1 MFDKRLFSL
10 VPGVMRH
17 IAGNVALQ
25 WLALL
30 ANVVLF
36 VSVGRLLQSVLAGGA
51 TGIDLARTLLV
62 AVVAVAVR
70 LVCQAQATKQGL
82 AASALA
88 KQRVRT
94 LVYDKLVRMG
104 PSYRETVATS
114 EATQLCVEG
123 VEQLEAYFGNYLPQL
138 FYSLIASVTLFFCL
152 APLCTPA
159 AVVLLCC
166 VPLIPI
172 SLMAVMKIA
181 KRIMGDYWHS
191 YTDLGAL
198 FLESIQGLT
207 TLKVFGADEGRHRR
221 MNEEAERFRKATMR
235 LLTMQLNSVIV
246 MDIFAFAGAA
256 AGIVV
261 MLNSYA
267 ADTVTFAGAFAFV
280 FLAADFFIPLRTL
293 GSFFHTATGGMAA
306 AERMYRI
313 IDAPEPVCGTQA
325 VTCTSVGI
333 ECRNVSYSYD
343 GTRTVLQDAD
353 FMARPGGFVGI
364 TGASGSGKSTL
375 AGILT
380 GANLSYTGSVTIGG
394 IDLRDISA
402 ESLRDTVTYVGFR
415 SFLFAGTV
423 RSNLLMARPQAN
435 DEELWDA
442 LSRCRIDD
450 FVRRNSGLD
459 TPVSAEGTNLSG
471 GQRQRL
477 AMARAL
483 LHDTPVYIF
492 DEATS
497 NIDADSEAAIIDAVA
512 ELARTKTVVMVS
524 HRLAALRGC
533 DKVYVFE
540 ASRVVQTGTHE
551 ELAVQDGPYA
561 RLWARQAELEDFSA
575 RSGEGAGKQAAE
587 QVHQAA
593 EGAGAVT
600 GEQVCQVAEGVG
612 VKVGGQVCQTAEG
625 VSAAAGEQACWTV
638 EDAGTKAGGKTRVSE
653 NAGAEIGEQGCRTAE
668 NAAEEHASKP
678 ASAPR
683 EVVSDA
689 PSQQAVTRMGAATPK
704 RGKVR
709 IMLELVKLTRPLLG
723 VLACAVV
730 LGVAGFLAAIG
741 ITVLATSALLDL
753 EGQAYWVAA
762 SVATV
767 AAVVCGIA
775 RGPLR
780 YAEQLCNHYLAFRV
794 LALVRDKVFA
804 AMRRLAPA
812 KLEGKEKGDLVS
824 LVTADIELLEVFYA
838 HTLSPAAI
846 ALAVSIIVLIFIGFQ
861 APQLVGFAA
870 LGFIC
875 VGVVVPWCSSRY
887 TATGGLE
894 LRQQV
899 GKMNSFVLDSLRG
912 LSETLQFG
920 AQKQRTHELS
930 ERMASLASAERKLKG
945 RSANAMAAS
954 GAVVLAFDVA
964 MIALAMM
971 FVMQGTLE
979 FGRAVMAAAAFM
991 ASFGPLLAV
1000 AALGST
1006 LQQTLAAGSRVLVLL
1021 EEAPQTPEVTDGVD
1035 VSKFEGMAM
1044 REVSFAYRDKKILSN
1059 VDVDIRPGRVVRIA
1073 GPSGIGKSTLL
1084 KLLMRFW
1091 DPQSGRVSIS
1101 GLDLRDVN
1109 TASLRSQQ
1117 GLMEQD
1123 TFLFASTIREN
1134 LLVAKADASNEEL
1147 MTALEK
1153 AALRELVERLPQG
1166 LDTQL
1171 AELGDSLSGGE
1182 RQRLGLA
1189 RVFLQ
1194 DAPLLLLDE
1203 PTSNLDALSEASV
1216 LKALQENR
1224 ADKTVVIVTHRASA
1238 GAIADDTYALSN
1250 GTLV

>member
-36 VSVGRLLQSVLAGGA
+36 VSVGGLLQSVLAGGA
-51 TGIDLARTLLV
+51 AGIDLVRTLLT

-138 FYSLIASVTLFFCL
+138 FYSLIASITLFFCL

-221 MNEEAERFRKATMR
+221 MNEEAEKFRKATMR

-267 ADTVTFAGAFAFV
+267 AGTVTFAGAFAFV

-313 IDAPEPVCGTQA
+313 IDAPEPACGTQA
-325 VTCTSVGI
+325 VTCASVGI

-353 FMARPGGFVGI
+353 FTARPGGFVGI

-380 GANLSYTGSVTIGG
+380 GANRSYTGSVEIGG

-415 SFLFAGTV
+415 GFLFAGTV
-423 RSNLLMARPQAN
+423 RSNLLMARPGAS
-435 DEELWDA
+435 DDELWEA
-442 LSRCRIDD
+442 LNRCRIDD
-450 FVRRNSGLD
+450 FARRSGGLD
-459 TPVSAEGTNLSG
+459 APVSAEGTNLSG

-540 ASRVVQTGTHE
+540 AGRVVQTGTHE
-551 ELAVQDGPYA
+551 ELAGQDGPYA

-575 RSGEGAGKQAAE
+575 RSGEGAGMRVSEQACRM
-587 QVHQAA
+587 A
-593 EGAGAVT
+593 EGAGAAA
-600 GEQVCQVAEGVG
+600 GEQVCRATEDAGV
-612 VKVGGQVCQTAEG
+612 
-625 VSAAAGEQACWTV
+625 AAGEMA
-638 EDAGTKAGGKTRVSE
+638 RSVSE
-653 NAGAEIGEQGCRTAE
+653 NVGAEVGKQGCHAAG
-668 NAAEEHASKP
+668 NAVSTTVDASFE
-678 ASAPR
+678 AA
-683 EVVSDA
+683 DDT
-689 PSQQAVTRMGAATPK
+689 PSQQAAASAGATAPK

-753 EGQAYWVAA
+753 EGQAHWIAA
-762 SVATV
+762 GV
-767 AAVVCGIA
+767 AAVAAVACGVA

-846 ALAVSIIVLIFIGFQ
+846 ALTVSIIVLVFIGLQ

-920 AQKQRTHELS
+920 AQKQRTRELD
-930 ERMASLASAERKLKG
+930 ERMASLASTERKLKG
-945 RSANAMAAS
+945 RSANALAVS
-954 GAVVLAFDVA
+954 GAVVLALDVA

-979 FGRAVMAAAAFM
+979 FGRAVMAAGTFM

-1006 LQQTLAAGSRVLVLL
+1006 LQQTLAAGSRVLDLL
-1021 EEAPQTPEVTDGVD
+1021 EEAPQTPEVTNGVD
-1035 VSKFEGMAM
+1035 VNAFEGMAM
-1044 REVSFAYRDKKILSN
+1044 REVSFAYRDKKVLSN
-1059 VDVDIRPGRVVRIA
+1059 IDVDIRPGRVVRIA
-1073 GPSGIGKSTLL
+1073 GPSGMGKSTLL

-1091 DPQSGRVSIS
+1091 DPQSGRVTIS

-1123 TFLFASTIREN
+1123 TFLFAATIREN
-1134 LLVAKADASNEEL
+1134 LLVAKADASDEEL
-1147 MTALEK
+1147 MAALEK

-1203 PTSNLDALSEASV
+1203 PTSNLDVLSEASV

-1238 GAIADDTYALSN
+1238 GAIADDTYTLSN
-1250 GTLV
+1250 GTLLR

>member
-36 VSVGRLLQSVLAGGA
+36 VSVGRLLQSVLTGGA
-51 TGIDLARTLLV
+51 TGIDLARALLV

-123 VEQLEAYFGNYLPQL
+123 IEQLEAYFGSYLPQL

-207 TLKVFGADEGRHRR
+207 TLKVFRADEERHRR
-221 MNEEAERFRKATMR
+221 MNEEAEKFRKATMR

-267 ADTVTFAGAFAFV
+267 VGTVTFAGAFAFV
-280 FLAADFFIPLRTL
+280 FLAADFFIPLLTL

-313 IDAPEPVCGTQA
+313 IDAPEPACGTQA

-343 GTRTVLQDAD
+343 GTRTVLQNAD
-353 FMARPGGFVGI
+353 FTARPGGFVGI

-415 SFLFAGTV
+415 GFLFAGTV
-423 RSNLLMARPQAN
+423 RSNLLMARAGAS
-435 DEELWDA
+435 DDELWEA

-450 FVRRNSGLD
+450 FVRRSGGPD
-459 TPVSAEGTNLSG
+459 APVSAEGTNLSG

-497 NIDADSEAAIIDAVA
+497 NIDADSEASIIDAVA

-540 ASRVVQTGTHE
+540 AGRVVQTGTHE
-551 ELAVQDGPYA
+551 ELAKQDGPYA
-561 RLWARQAELEDFSA
+561 SLWARQAELEDFSA
-575 RSGEGAGKQAAE
+575 RSGESADKQA
-587 QVHQAA
+587 V
-593 EGAGAVT
+593 
-600 GEQVCQVAEGVG
+600 
-612 VKVGGQVCQTAEG
+612 
-625 VSAAAGEQACWTV
+625 EQAC
-638 EDAGTKAGGKTRVSE
+638 
-653 NAGAEIGEQGCRTAE
+653 Q
-668 NAAEEHASKP
+668 AAD
-678 ASAPR
+678 
-683 EVVSDA
+683 DA

-704 RGKVR
+704 LGKVR
-709 IMLELVKLTRPLLG
+709 VMLELVKLTRPLLG

-753 EGQAYWVAA
+753 EGQACWVAA

-767 AAVVCGIA
+767 AAVACGIA

-812 KLEGKEKGDLVS
+812 KLEGKAKGDLVS

-846 ALAVSIIVLIFIGFQ
+846 ALTVSIIALI
-861 APQLVGFAA
+861 
-870 LGFIC
+870 
-875 VGVVVPWCSSRY
+875 
-887 TATGGLE
+887 
-894 LRQQV
+894 
-899 GKMNSFVLDSLRG
+899 
-912 LSETLQFG
+912 
-920 AQKQRTHELS
+920 
-930 ERMASLASAERKLKG
+930 
-945 RSANAMAAS
+945 
-954 GAVVLAFDVA
+954 
-964 MIALAMM
+964 
-971 FVMQGTLE
+971 
-979 FGRAVMAAAAFM
+979 
-991 ASFGPLLAV
+991 
-1000 AALGST
+1000 
-1006 LQQTLAAGSRVLVLL
+1006 
-1021 EEAPQTPEVTDGVD
+1021 
-1035 VSKFEGMAM
+1035 
-1044 REVSFAYRDKKILSN
+1044 
-1059 VDVDIRPGRVVRIA
+1059 
-1073 GPSGIGKSTLL
+1073 
-1084 KLLMRFW
+1084 
-1091 DPQSGRVSIS
+1091 
-1101 GLDLRDVN
+1101 
-1109 TASLRSQQ
+1109 
-1117 GLMEQD
+1117 
-1123 TFLFASTIREN
+1123 FLFATTIREN
-1134 LLVAKADASNEEL
+1134 LLVAKADASDEEL
-1147 MTALEK
+1147 IAALEK

>member
-10 VPGVMRH
+10 VPGVVRH

-221 MNEEAERFRKATMR
+221 MNEEAEKFRKATMR

-256 AGIVV
+256 VGIVV
-261 MLNSYA
+261 MLNSYTA
-267 ADTVTFAGAFAFV
+267 GTVTFAGAFAFV

-313 IDAPEPVCGTQA
+313 IDAPEPACGTQA
-325 VTCTSVGI
+325 VTYTSVGI

-343 GTRTVLQDAD
+343 GIRTVLQNAD
-353 FMARPGGFVGI
+353 FTARPGGFVGI

-423 RSNLLMARPQAN
+423 RSNLLMARAGAS
-435 DEELWDA
+435 DDELWEA

-450 FVRRNSGLD
+450 FVRRSGGLD
-459 TPVSAEGTNLSG
+459 APVSAEGTNLSG

-540 ASRVVQTGTHE
+540 AGRVVQTGTHE
-551 ELAVQDGPYA
+551 ELAGQDGPYA

-575 RSGEGAGKQAAE
+575 RSGEGAGKQ
-587 QVHQAA
+587 V
-593 EGAGAVT
+593 
-600 GEQVCQVAEGVG
+600 GEQVRQ
-612 VKVGGQVCQTAEG
+612 
-625 VSAAAGEQACWTV
+625 
-638 EDAGTKAGGKTRVSE
+638 
-653 NAGAEIGEQGCRTAE
+653 
-668 NAAEEHASKP
+668 P
-678 ASAPR
+678 AK
-683 EVVSDA
+683 DA

-723 VLACAVV
+723 VLVCAVV

-753 EGQAYWVAA
+753 EGQACWVAA

-846 ALAVSIIVLIFIGFQ
+846 ALTVSIIALIFIGLQ

-920 AQKQRTHELS
+920 AQKQRARELS
-930 ERMASLASAERKLKG
+930 ERMASLASAERTLKG
-945 RSANAMAAS
+945 RSANAMAVS
-954 GAVVLAFDVA
+954 GAVVLALDVA
-964 MIALAMM
+964 MIALAML

-979 FGRAVMAAAAFM
+979 FGHAVMAAGTFM

-1006 LQQTLAAGSRVLVLL
+1006 LQQTLAAGSRVLDLL
-1021 EEAPQTPEVTDGVD
+1021 EEAPQTPEVTDSVD
-1035 VSKFEGMAM
+1035 VGGFEGMAM
-1044 REVSFAYRDKKILSN
+1044 REVSFAYRDKEILSN

-1091 DPQSGRVSIS
+1091 DPQSGRVTIS
-1101 GLDLRDVN
+1101 GLNLRDVN

-1123 TFLFASTIREN
+1123 TFLFATTIREN

-1216 LKALQENR
+1216 LKALQDNR

-1238 GAIADDTYALSN
+1238 GAIADDTYTLSN
-1250 GTLV
+1250 GTLLG

>member
-36 VSVGRLLQSVLAGGA
+36 VSVGRLLQSVLTGGA

-123 VEQLEAYFGNYLPQL
+123 IEQLEAYFGSYLPQL

-207 TLKVFGADEGRHRR
+207 TLKVFRADEERHCR
-221 MNEEAERFRKATMR
+221 MNEEAEKFRKATMR

-267 ADTVTFAGAFAFV
+267 VGTVTFAGAFAFV

-313 IDAPEPVCGTQA
+313 IDAPEPACGTQA

-343 GTRTVLQDAD
+343 GTRTVLQNAD
-353 FMARPGGFVGI
+353 FTARPGGFVGI

-415 SFLFAGTV
+415 GFLFAGTV
-423 RSNLLMARPQAN
+423 RSNLLMARAGAS
-435 DEELWDA
+435 DDELWEA

-450 FVRRNSGLD
+450 FMRRSGGLD
-459 TPVSAEGTNLSG
+459 APVSAEGTNLSG

-540 ASRVVQTGTHE
+540 AGRVVQTGTHE
-551 ELAVQDGPYA
+551 ELAKQDGPYA
-561 RLWARQAELEDFSA
+561 SLWARQAELEDFSA
-575 RSGEGAGKQAAE
+575 RSGEGAGKQAGE
-587 QVHQAA
+587 QVRQPAK
-593 EGAGAVT
+593 GAGAVT
-600 GEQVCQVAEGVG
+600 G
-612 VKVGGQVCQTAEG
+612 GQVCRATENAG
-625 VSAAAGEQACWTV
+625 AAAGE
-638 EDAGTKAGGKTRVSE
+638 KTHS
-653 NAGAEIGEQGCRTAE
+653 
-668 NAAEEHASKP
+668 AAEEHASKP

-689 PSQQAVTRMGAATPK
+689 HSQQAITRMGAATPK

-709 IMLELVKLTRPLLG
+709 VMLELVKLTRPLLG

-753 EGQAYWVAA
+753 EGQACWVAA

-767 AAVVCGIA
+767 AAVACGIA

-812 KLEGKEKGDLVS
+812 KLESKEKGDLVS

-838 HTLSPAAI
+838 HTLSPATI
-846 ALAVSIIVLIFIGFQ
+846 ALTVSIIVLIF
-861 APQLVGFAA
+861 
-870 LGFIC
+870 
-875 VGVVVPWCSSRY
+875 
-887 TATGGLE
+887 
-894 LRQQV
+894 
-899 GKMNSFVLDSLRG
+899 
-912 LSETLQFG
+912 
-920 AQKQRTHELS
+920 
-930 ERMASLASAERKLKG
+930 
-945 RSANAMAAS
+945 
-954 GAVVLAFDVA
+954 
-964 MIALAMM
+964 
-971 FVMQGTLE
+971 
-979 FGRAVMAAAAFM
+979 
-991 ASFGPLLAV
+991 
-1000 AALGST
+1000 
-1006 LQQTLAAGSRVLVLL
+1006 
-1021 EEAPQTPEVTDGVD
+1021 
-1035 VSKFEGMAM
+1035 
-1044 REVSFAYRDKKILSN
+1044 
-1059 VDVDIRPGRVVRIA
+1059 
-1073 GPSGIGKSTLL
+1073 
-1084 KLLMRFW
+1084 
-1091 DPQSGRVSIS
+1091 
-1101 GLDLRDVN
+1101 
-1109 TASLRSQQ
+1109 
-1117 GLMEQD
+1117 
-1123 TFLFASTIREN
+1123 LFATTIREN
-1134 LLVAKADASNEEL
+1134 LLVAKADASDEEL
-1147 MTALEK
+1147 IAALEK
-1153 AALRELVERLPQG
+1153 AALRELVERLPQS

-1203 PTSNLDALSEASV
+1203 PTSNLDALSEASI

-1250 GTLV
+1250 GTLLG

>member
-36 VSVGRLLQSVLAGGA
+36 VSVGRLLQSVLTGGA

-123 VEQLEAYFGNYLPQL
+123 IEQLEAYFGSYLPQL

-207 TLKVFGADEGRHRR
+207 TLKVFRADEERHRR
-221 MNEEAERFRKATMR
+221 MNEEAEKFRKATMR

-267 ADTVTFAGAFAFV
+267 VGTVTFAGAFAFV
-280 FLAADFFIPLRTL
+280 FLAADFFIPLLTL

-313 IDAPEPVCGTQA
+313 IDAPEPACGTQA

-343 GTRTVLQDAD
+343 GTRTVLQNAD
-353 FMARPGGFVGI
+353 FTARPGGFVGI

-415 SFLFAGTV
+415 GFLFAGTV
-423 RSNLLMARPQAN
+423 RSNLLMARAGAS
-435 DEELWDA
+435 DDELWEA

-450 FVRRNSGLD
+450 FVRRSGGPD
-459 TPVSAEGTNLSG
+459 APVSAEGTNLSG

-540 ASRVVQTGTHE
+540 AGRVVQTGTHE
-551 ELAVQDGPYA
+551 ELAKQDGPYA
-561 RLWARQAELEDFSA
+561 SLWARQAELEDFSA
-575 RSGEGAGKQAAE
+575 RSGESADKQA
-587 QVHQAA
+587 V
-593 EGAGAVT
+593 
-600 GEQVCQVAEGVG
+600 
-612 VKVGGQVCQTAEG
+612 
-625 VSAAAGEQACWTV
+625 EQAC
-638 EDAGTKAGGKTRVSE
+638 
-653 NAGAEIGEQGCRTAE
+653 Q
-668 NAAEEHASKP
+668 AAD
-678 ASAPR
+678 
-683 EVVSDA
+683 DA

-709 IMLELVKLTRPLLG
+709 VMLELVKLTRPLLG

-753 EGQAYWVAA
+753 EGQACWVAA

-767 AAVVCGIA
+767 AAVACGIA

-846 ALAVSIIVLIFIGFQ
+846 ALTVSIIVLIF
-861 APQLVGFAA
+861 
-870 LGFIC
+870 
-875 VGVVVPWCSSRY
+875 
-887 TATGGLE
+887 
-894 LRQQV
+894 
-899 GKMNSFVLDSLRG
+899 
-912 LSETLQFG
+912 
-920 AQKQRTHELS
+920 
-930 ERMASLASAERKLKG
+930 
-945 RSANAMAAS
+945 
-954 GAVVLAFDVA
+954 
-964 MIALAMM
+964 
-971 FVMQGTLE
+971 
-979 FGRAVMAAAAFM
+979 
-991 ASFGPLLAV
+991 
-1000 AALGST
+1000 
-1006 LQQTLAAGSRVLVLL
+1006 
-1021 EEAPQTPEVTDGVD
+1021 
-1035 VSKFEGMAM
+1035 
-1044 REVSFAYRDKKILSN
+1044 
-1059 VDVDIRPGRVVRIA
+1059 
-1073 GPSGIGKSTLL
+1073 
-1084 KLLMRFW
+1084 
-1091 DPQSGRVSIS
+1091 
-1101 GLDLRDVN
+1101 
-1109 TASLRSQQ
+1109 
-1117 GLMEQD
+1117 
-1123 TFLFASTIREN
+1123 LFATTIREN
-1134 LLVAKADASNEEL
+1134 LLVAKADASDEEL
-1147 MTALEK
+1147 IAALEK

-1238 GAIADDTYALSN
+1238 GAIVDDTYALSP
-1250 GTLV
+1250 TAHF

>member
-70 LVCQAQATKQGL
+70 LACQAQATKQGL

-123 VEQLEAYFGNYLPQL
+123 IEQLEAYFGSYLPQL

-207 TLKVFGADEGRHRR
+207 TLKVFRADEERHRR
-221 MNEEAERFRKATMR
+221 MNEEAEKFRKATMR

-267 ADTVTFAGAFAFV
+267 VGTVTFAGAFAFV
-280 FLAADFFIPLRTL
+280 FLAADFFIPLLTL

-313 IDAPEPVCGTQA
+313 IDAPEPACGTQA

-343 GTRTVLQDAD
+343 GTRTVLQNAD
-353 FMARPGGFVGI
+353 FTARPGGFVGI

-415 SFLFAGTV
+415 GFLFAGTV
-423 RSNLLMARPQAN
+423 RSNLLMARAGAS
-435 DEELWDA
+435 DDELWEA

-450 FVRRNSGLD
+450 FVRRSGGLD
-459 TPVSAEGTNLSG
+459 APVSAEGTNLSG

-477 AMARAL
+477 AMARSL

-497 NIDADSEAAIIDAVA
+497 NIDADSEASIIDAVA

-540 ASRVVQTGTHE
+540 AGRVVQTGTHE
-551 ELAVQDGPYA
+551 ELAKQDGPYA
-561 RLWARQAELEDFSA
+561 SLWARQAELEDFSA
-575 RSGEGAGKQAAE
+575 RSGESADKQA
-587 QVHQAA
+587 V
-593 EGAGAVT
+593 
-600 GEQVCQVAEGVG
+600 
-612 VKVGGQVCQTAEG
+612 
-625 VSAAAGEQACWTV
+625 EQAC
-638 EDAGTKAGGKTRVSE
+638 
-653 NAGAEIGEQGCRTAE
+653 Q
-668 NAAEEHASKP
+668 AAD
-678 ASAPR
+678 
-683 EVVSDA
+683 DA

-709 IMLELVKLTRPLLG
+709 VMLELVDLTRPLLG

-753 EGQAYWVAA
+753 EGQACWVAA

-767 AAVVCGIA
+767 AAVACGIA

-846 ALAVSIIVLIFIGFQ
+846 ALTVSIIVLIF
-861 APQLVGFAA
+861 
-870 LGFIC
+870 
-875 VGVVVPWCSSRY
+875 
-887 TATGGLE
+887 
-894 LRQQV
+894 
-899 GKMNSFVLDSLRG
+899 
-912 LSETLQFG
+912 
-920 AQKQRTHELS
+920 
-930 ERMASLASAERKLKG
+930 
-945 RSANAMAAS
+945 
-954 GAVVLAFDVA
+954 
-964 MIALAMM
+964 
-971 FVMQGTLE
+971 
-979 FGRAVMAAAAFM
+979 
-991 ASFGPLLAV
+991 
-1000 AALGST
+1000 
-1006 LQQTLAAGSRVLVLL
+1006 
-1021 EEAPQTPEVTDGVD
+1021 
-1035 VSKFEGMAM
+1035 
-1044 REVSFAYRDKKILSN
+1044 
-1059 VDVDIRPGRVVRIA
+1059 
-1073 GPSGIGKSTLL
+1073 
-1084 KLLMRFW
+1084 
-1091 DPQSGRVSIS
+1091 
-1101 GLDLRDVN
+1101 
-1109 TASLRSQQ
+1109 
-1117 GLMEQD
+1117 
-1123 TFLFASTIREN
+1123 LFATTIREN
-1134 LLVAKADASNEEL
+1134 LLVAKADASDEEL
-1147 MTALEK
+1147 IAALEK

>member
-36 VSVGRLLQSVLAGGA
+36 VSVGRLLQSVLTGGA

-123 VEQLEAYFGNYLPQL
+123 IEQLEAYFGSYLPQL

-207 TLKVFGADEGRHRR
+207 TLKVFRADEERHRR
-221 MNEEAERFRKATMR
+221 MNEEAEKFRKATMR

-267 ADTVTFAGAFAFV
+267 VGTVTFAGAFAFV

-313 IDAPEPVCGTQA
+313 IDAPEPACGTQA

-343 GTRTVLQDAD
+343 GTRTVLQNAD
-353 FMARPGGFVGI
+353 FTARPGGFVGI

-415 SFLFAGTV
+415 GFLFAGTV
-423 RSNLLMARPQAN
+423 RSNLLMARAGAN
-435 DEELWDA
+435 DDELWEA

-450 FVRRNSGLD
+450 FVRRSGGPD
-459 TPVSAEGTNLSG
+459 APVSAEGTNLSG

-477 AMARAL
+477 AMARSL

-497 NIDADSEAAIIDAVA
+497 NIEADSEAAIIDAVA

-540 ASRVVQTGTHE
+540 AGRVVQTGTHE
-551 ELAVQDGPYA
+551 ELAKQDGPYA
-561 RLWARQAELEDFSA
+561 SLWARQAELEDFSA
-575 RSGEGAGKQAAE
+575 RSGESADKQA
-587 QVHQAA
+587 V
-593 EGAGAVT
+593 
-600 GEQVCQVAEGVG
+600 
-612 VKVGGQVCQTAEG
+612 
-625 VSAAAGEQACWTV
+625 EQAC
-638 EDAGTKAGGKTRVSE
+638 
-653 NAGAEIGEQGCRTAE
+653 Q
-668 NAAEEHASKP
+668 AAD
-678 ASAPR
+678 
-683 EVVSDA
+683 DA

-704 RGKVR
+704 LGKVR
-709 IMLELVKLTRPLLG
+709 VMLELVKLTRPLLG

-753 EGQAYWVAA
+753 EGQACWVAA

-767 AAVVCGIA
+767 AAVACGIA

-846 ALAVSIIVLIFIGFQ
+846 ALTVSIIVLIF
-861 APQLVGFAA
+861 
-870 LGFIC
+870 
-875 VGVVVPWCSSRY
+875 
-887 TATGGLE
+887 
-894 LRQQV
+894 
-899 GKMNSFVLDSLRG
+899 
-912 LSETLQFG
+912 
-920 AQKQRTHELS
+920 
-930 ERMASLASAERKLKG
+930 
-945 RSANAMAAS
+945 
-954 GAVVLAFDVA
+954 
-964 MIALAMM
+964 
-971 FVMQGTLE
+971 
-979 FGRAVMAAAAFM
+979 
-991 ASFGPLLAV
+991 
-1000 AALGST
+1000 
-1006 LQQTLAAGSRVLVLL
+1006 
-1021 EEAPQTPEVTDGVD
+1021 
-1035 VSKFEGMAM
+1035 
-1044 REVSFAYRDKKILSN
+1044 
-1059 VDVDIRPGRVVRIA
+1059 
-1073 GPSGIGKSTLL
+1073 
-1084 KLLMRFW
+1084 
-1091 DPQSGRVSIS
+1091 
-1101 GLDLRDVN
+1101 
-1109 TASLRSQQ
+1109 
-1117 GLMEQD
+1117 
-1123 TFLFASTIREN
+1123 LFATTIREN
-1134 LLVAKADASNEEL
+1134 LLVAKADASDEEL
-1147 MTALEK
+1147 IAALEK
-1153 AALRELVERLPQG
+1153 AALRELVERLPQS

>member
-36 VSVGRLLQSVLAGGA
+36 VSVGGLLQSVLAGDTA
-51 TGIDLARTLLV
+51 GIDLVRTLLT

-221 MNEEAERFRKATMR
+221 MNEEAEKFRKATMR

-267 ADTVTFAGAFAFV
+267 AGTVTFAGAFAFV

-313 IDAPEPVCGTQA
+313 IDVPEPACGTQA
-325 VTCTSVGI
+325 VTCASVGI

-353 FMARPGGFVGI
+353 FTARPGGFVGI

-380 GANLSYTGSVTIGG
+380 GANRSYTGSVEVGG
-394 IDLRDISA
+394 IDLRDIST

-423 RSNLLMARPQAN
+423 RSNLLMARPGAS
-435 DEELWDA
+435 DDELWEA

-450 FVRRNSGLD
+450 FVRRSGGLD
-459 TPVSAEGTNLSG
+459 APVSAEGTNLSG

-540 ASRVVQTGTHE
+540 AGRVVQTGTHE
-551 ELAVQDGPYA
+551 ELASQDGPYA
-561 RLWARQAELEDFSA
+561 RLWTRQAELEDFSA
-575 RSGEGAGKQAAE
+575 RSGEGANAQVSGQVCQAGE
-587 QVHQAA
+587 D
-593 EGAGAVT
+593 AGMKV
-600 GEQVCQVAEGVG
+600 GEQVCRMAEGTG
-612 VKVGGQVCQTAEG
+612 
-625 VSAAAGEQACWTV
+625 AAAGEMACS
-638 EDAGTKAGGKTRVSE
+638 VSE
-653 NAGAEIGEQGCRTAE
+653 NAGAEVGKQGCRAAG
-668 NAAEEHASKP
+668 NAASTTAHASFE
-678 ASAPR
+678 AAG
-683 EVVSDA
+683 DA
-689 PSQQAVTRMGAATPK
+689 PFQQAAASTGAATPK

-741 ITVLATSALLDL
+741 ITVLATSALLNL
-753 EGQAYWVAA
+753 EGQAHWIAAGVAA
-762 SVATV
+762 V
-767 AAVVCGIA
+767 AAVVCGVA

-846 ALAVSIIVLIFIGFQ
+846 ALTVSIIVLVFIGLQ

-870 LGFIC
+870 VGFIC

-920 AQKQRTHELS
+920 AQKQRARELD
-930 ERMASLASAERKLKG
+930 ERMASLACTERKLKG
-945 RSANAMAAS
+945 RSANALAVS
-954 GAVVLAFDVA
+954 GAVVLTLDVA
-964 MIALAMM
+964 MVALAMM

-979 FGRAVMAAAAFM
+979 FGRAVMAAGTFM

-1006 LQQTLAAGSRVLVLL
+1006 LQQTLAAGSRVLDLL
-1021 EEAPQTPEVTDGVD
+1021 EEAPQTPEVADGVD
-1035 VSKFEGMAM
+1035 VSTFEGMAM
-1044 REVSFAYRDKKILSN
+1044 REVSFAYRDKKILSDI
-1059 VDVDIRPGRVVRIA
+1059 DVDIRPGRVVRIA
-1073 GPSGIGKSTLL
+1073 GPSGMGKSTLL

-1091 DPQSGRVSIS
+1091 DPQSGRVTIS

-1134 LLVAKADASNEEL
+1134 LLVAKADASDGEL
-1147 MTALEK
+1147 MAALEK

-1238 GAIADDTYALSN
+1238 GAIADDTYTLHH

>member
-36 VSVGRLLQSVLAGGA
+36 VSVGRLLQSVLTGGA
-51 TGIDLARTLLV
+51 TGIDLARALLV

-123 VEQLEAYFGNYLPQL
+123 IEQLEAYFGGYLPQL
-138 FYSLIASVTLFFCL
+138 FYSFIASVTLFFCL

-207 TLKVFGADEGRHRR
+207 TLKVFRADEERHRR
-221 MNEEAERFRKATMR
+221 MNEEAEKFRKATMR

-267 ADTVTFAGAFAFV
+267 VGTVTFAGAFAFV
-280 FLAADFFIPLRTL
+280 FLAADFCIPLRTL

-313 IDAPEPVCGTQA
+313 IDAPEPACGTQA

-343 GTRTVLQDAD
+343 GTRTVLQNAD
-353 FMARPGGFVGI
+353 FTARPGGFVGI

-415 SFLFAGTV
+415 GFLFAGTV
-423 RSNLLMARPQAN
+423 RSNLLMARAGAN
-435 DEELWDA
+435 DDELWEA

-450 FVRRNSGLD
+450 FVRRSGGLD
-459 TPVSAEGTNLSG
+459 APVSAEGTNLSG

-540 ASRVVQTGTHE
+540 AGRVVQTGTHE
-551 ELAVQDGPYA
+551 ELAKQDGPYA
-561 RLWARQAELEDFSA
+561 SLWARQAELEDFSA
-575 RSGEGAGKQAAE
+575 RSGEGAGKQA
-587 QVHQAA
+587 V
-593 EGAGAVT
+593 
-600 GEQVCQVAEGVG
+600 
-612 VKVGGQVCQTAEG
+612 
-625 VSAAAGEQACWTV
+625 EQAC
-638 EDAGTKAGGKTRVSE
+638 
-653 NAGAEIGEQGCRTAE
+653 Q
-668 NAAEEHASKP
+668 AAD
-678 ASAPR
+678 
-683 EVVSDA
+683 DA

-709 IMLELVKLTRPLLG
+709 VMLELVDLTRPLLG

-730 LGVAGFLAAIG
+730 LGVAGFLAAID

-753 EGQAYWVAA
+753 EGQACWVAA

-767 AAVVCGIA
+767 AAVACGIA

-846 ALAVSIIVLIFIGFQ
+846 ALTVSIIVLIF
-861 APQLVGFAA
+861 
-870 LGFIC
+870 
-875 VGVVVPWCSSRY
+875 
-887 TATGGLE
+887 
-894 LRQQV
+894 
-899 GKMNSFVLDSLRG
+899 
-912 LSETLQFG
+912 
-920 AQKQRTHELS
+920 
-930 ERMASLASAERKLKG
+930 
-945 RSANAMAAS
+945 
-954 GAVVLAFDVA
+954 
-964 MIALAMM
+964 
-971 FVMQGTLE
+971 
-979 FGRAVMAAAAFM
+979 
-991 ASFGPLLAV
+991 
-1000 AALGST
+1000 
-1006 LQQTLAAGSRVLVLL
+1006 
-1021 EEAPQTPEVTDGVD
+1021 
-1035 VSKFEGMAM
+1035 
-1044 REVSFAYRDKKILSN
+1044 
-1059 VDVDIRPGRVVRIA
+1059 
-1073 GPSGIGKSTLL
+1073 
-1084 KLLMRFW
+1084 
-1091 DPQSGRVSIS
+1091 
-1101 GLDLRDVN
+1101 
-1109 TASLRSQQ
+1109 
-1117 GLMEQD
+1117 
-1123 TFLFASTIREN
+1123 LFATTIREN
-1134 LLVAKADASNEEL
+1134 LLVAKADASDEEL
-1147 MTALEK
+1147 IAALEK

>member
-36 VSVGRLLQSVLAGGA
+36 VSVGRLLQSVLTGGA
-51 TGIDLARTLLV
+51 TGIDLARALLV

-123 VEQLEAYFGNYLPQL
+123 IEQLEAYFGSYLPQL

-207 TLKVFGADEGRHRR
+207 TLKVFRADEERHRR
-221 MNEEAERFRKATMR
+221 MNEEAEKFRKATMR

-267 ADTVTFAGAFAFV
+267 VGTVTFAGAFAFV
-280 FLAADFFIPLRTL
+280 FLAADFFIPLLTL

-313 IDAPEPVCGTQA
+313 IDAPEPACGTQA

-343 GTRTVLQDAD
+343 GTRTVLQNAD
-353 FMARPGGFVGI
+353 FTARPGGFVGI

-423 RSNLLMARPQAN
+423 RSNLLMARAGAS
-435 DEELWDA
+435 DDELWEA

-450 FVRRNSGLD
+450 FVRRSGGLD
-459 TPVSAEGTNLSG
+459 APVSAEGTNLSG
-471 GQRQRL
+471 GQRQHL

-533 DKVYVFE
+533 DKMYVFE
-540 ASRVVQTGTHE
+540 AGRVVQTGTHE
-551 ELAVQDGPYA
+551 ELAKQDGPYA
-561 RLWARQAELEDFSA
+561 SLWARQAELEDFSA
-575 RSGEGAGKQAAE
+575 RSGEGAGKQA
-587 QVHQAA
+587 V
-593 EGAGAVT
+593 
-600 GEQVCQVAEGVG
+600 
-612 VKVGGQVCQTAEG
+612 
-625 VSAAAGEQACWTV
+625 EQAC
-638 EDAGTKAGGKTRVSE
+638 
-653 NAGAEIGEQGCRTAE
+653 Q
-668 NAAEEHASKP
+668 AAD
-678 ASAPR
+678 
-683 EVVSDA
+683 DA

-704 RGKVR
+704 LGKVR
-709 IMLELVKLTRPLLG
+709 VMLELVKLTRPLLG

-753 EGQAYWVAA
+753 EGQACWVAA

-767 AAVVCGIA
+767 AAVACGIA

-846 ALAVSIIVLIFIGFQ
+846 ALTVSIIVLIF
-861 APQLVGFAA
+861 
-870 LGFIC
+870 
-875 VGVVVPWCSSRY
+875 
-887 TATGGLE
+887 
-894 LRQQV
+894 
-899 GKMNSFVLDSLRG
+899 
-912 LSETLQFG
+912 
-920 AQKQRTHELS
+920 
-930 ERMASLASAERKLKG
+930 
-945 RSANAMAAS
+945 
-954 GAVVLAFDVA
+954 
-964 MIALAMM
+964 
-971 FVMQGTLE
+971 
-979 FGRAVMAAAAFM
+979 
-991 ASFGPLLAV
+991 
-1000 AALGST
+1000 
-1006 LQQTLAAGSRVLVLL
+1006 
-1021 EEAPQTPEVTDGVD
+1021 
-1035 VSKFEGMAM
+1035 
-1044 REVSFAYRDKKILSN
+1044 
-1059 VDVDIRPGRVVRIA
+1059 
-1073 GPSGIGKSTLL
+1073 
-1084 KLLMRFW
+1084 
-1091 DPQSGRVSIS
+1091 
-1101 GLDLRDVN
+1101 
-1109 TASLRSQQ
+1109 
-1117 GLMEQD
+1117 
-1123 TFLFASTIREN
+1123 LFATTIREN
-1134 LLVAKADASNEEL
+1134 LLVAKADASDEEL
-1147 MTALEK
+1147 IAALEK

-1203 PTSNLDALSEASV
+1203 PTSNLDALSEASI

>member
-36 VSVGRLLQSVLAGGA
+36 VSVGRLLQSVLTGGA

-123 VEQLEAYFGNYLPQL
+123 IEQLEAYFGSYLPQL

-207 TLKVFGADEGRHRR
+207 TLKVFRADEERHRR
-221 MNEEAERFRKATMR
+221 MNEEAEKFRKATMR

-267 ADTVTFAGAFAFV
+267 VGTVTFAGAFAFV

-313 IDAPEPVCGTQA
+313 IDAPEPACGTQA

-343 GTRTVLQDAD
+343 GTRTVLQNAD
-353 FMARPGGFVGI
+353 FTARPGGFVCI
-364 TGASGSGKSTL
+364 TGAIGSGKSTL

-415 SFLFAGTV
+415 GFLFAGTV
-423 RSNLLMARPQAN
+423 RSNLLMARAGAS
-435 DEELWDA
+435 DDELWEA

-450 FVRRNSGLD
+450 FVRRSGGPD
-459 TPVSAEGTNLSG
+459 APVSAEGTNLSG

-533 DKVYVFE
+533 DKVYVF
-540 ASRVVQTGTHE
+540 
-551 ELAVQDGPYA
+551 
-561 RLWARQAELEDFSA
+561 
-575 RSGEGAGKQAAE
+575 
-587 QVHQAA
+587 
-593 EGAGAVT
+593 
-600 GEQVCQVAEGVG
+600 
-612 VKVGGQVCQTAEG
+612 
-625 VSAAAGEQACWTV
+625 
-638 EDAGTKAGGKTRVSE
+638 
-653 NAGAEIGEQGCRTAE
+653 
-668 NAAEEHASKP
+668 
-678 ASAPR
+678 
-683 EVVSDA
+683 
-689 PSQQAVTRMGAATPK
+689 
-704 RGKVR
+704 
-709 IMLELVKLTRPLLG
+709 
-723 VLACAVV
+723 
-730 LGVAGFLAAIG
+730 
-741 ITVLATSALLDL
+741 
-753 EGQAYWVAA
+753 
-762 SVATV
+762 
-767 AAVVCGIA
+767 
-775 RGPLR
+775 
-780 YAEQLCNHYLAFRV
+780 
-794 LALVRDKVFA
+794 
-804 AMRRLAPA
+804 
-812 KLEGKEKGDLVS
+812 
-824 LVTADIELLEVFYA
+824 
-838 HTLSPAAI
+838 
-846 ALAVSIIVLIFIGFQ
+846 
-861 APQLVGFAA
+861 
-870 LGFIC
+870 
-875 VGVVVPWCSSRY
+875 
-887 TATGGLE
+887 
-894 LRQQV
+894 
-899 GKMNSFVLDSLRG
+899 
-912 LSETLQFG
+912 
-920 AQKQRTHELS
+920 
-930 ERMASLASAERKLKG
+930 
-945 RSANAMAAS
+945 
-954 GAVVLAFDVA
+954 
-964 MIALAMM
+964 
-971 FVMQGTLE
+971 
-979 FGRAVMAAAAFM
+979 
-991 ASFGPLLAV
+991 
-1000 AALGST
+1000 
-1006 LQQTLAAGSRVLVLL
+1006 
-1021 EEAPQTPEVTDGVD
+1021 
-1035 VSKFEGMAM
+1035 
-1044 REVSFAYRDKKILSN
+1044 
-1059 VDVDIRPGRVVRIA
+1059 
-1073 GPSGIGKSTLL
+1073 
-1084 KLLMRFW
+1084 
-1091 DPQSGRVSIS
+1091 
-1101 GLDLRDVN
+1101 
-1109 TASLRSQQ
+1109 
-1117 GLMEQD
+1117 
-1123 TFLFASTIREN
+1123 
-1134 LLVAKADASNEEL
+1134 
-1147 MTALEK
+1147 
-1153 AALRELVERLPQG
+1153 
-1166 LDTQL
+1166 
-1171 AELGDSLSGGE
+1171 
-1182 RQRLGLA
+1182 
-1189 RVFLQ
+1189 
-1194 DAPLLLLDE
+1194 
-1203 PTSNLDALSEASV
+1203 
-1216 LKALQENR
+1216 
-1224 ADKTVVIVTHRASA
+1224 
-1238 GAIADDTYALSN
+1238 
-1250 GTLV
+1250 

>member
-36 VSVGRLLQSVLAGGA
+36 VSVGRLLQSVLTGGA
-51 TGIDLARTLLV
+51 TGIDLARALLV

-123 VEQLEAYFGNYLPQL
+123 IEQLEAYFGSYLPQL

-207 TLKVFGADEGRHRR
+207 TLKVFGADEERHRR
-221 MNEEAERFRKATMR
+221 MNEEAEKFRKATMR

-267 ADTVTFAGAFAFV
+267 VGTVTFAGAFAFV

-313 IDAPEPVCGTQA
+313 IDAPEPACGTQA

-343 GTRTVLQDAD
+343 GTRTVLQNAD
-353 FMARPGGFVGI
+353 FTARPGGFVGI

-423 RSNLLMARPQAN
+423 RSNLLMARAGAS
-435 DEELWDA
+435 DDELWEA

-450 FVRRNSGLD
+450 FVRRSGGLD
-459 TPVSAEGTNLSG
+459 APVSAEGTNLSG

-477 AMARAL
+477 AMARSL

-497 NIDADSEAAIIDAVA
+497 NIDADSEASIIDAVA

-540 ASRVVQTGTHE
+540 AGRVVQTGTHE
-551 ELAVQDGPYA
+551 ELAKQDGPYA
-561 RLWARQAELEDFSA
+561 SLWARQAELEDFSA
-575 RSGEGAGKQAAE
+575 RSGEGAGKQA
-587 QVHQAA
+587 V
-593 EGAGAVT
+593 
-600 GEQVCQVAEGVG
+600 
-612 VKVGGQVCQTAEG
+612 
-625 VSAAAGEQACWTV
+625 EQAC
-638 EDAGTKAGGKTRVSE
+638 
-653 NAGAEIGEQGCRTAE
+653 Q
-668 NAAEEHASKP
+668 AAD
-678 ASAPR
+678 
-683 EVVSDA
+683 DA

-709 IMLELVKLTRPLLG
+709 VMLELVDLTRPLLG

-730 LGVAGFLAAIG
+730 LGVAGFLAAID

-753 EGQAYWVAA
+753 EGQACWVAA

-767 AAVVCGIA
+767 AAVACGIA

-846 ALAVSIIVLIFIGFQ
+846 ALTVSIIVLIF
-861 APQLVGFAA
+861 
-870 LGFIC
+870 
-875 VGVVVPWCSSRY
+875 
-887 TATGGLE
+887 
-894 LRQQV
+894 
-899 GKMNSFVLDSLRG
+899 
-912 LSETLQFG
+912 
-920 AQKQRTHELS
+920 
-930 ERMASLASAERKLKG
+930 
-945 RSANAMAAS
+945 
-954 GAVVLAFDVA
+954 
-964 MIALAMM
+964 
-971 FVMQGTLE
+971 
-979 FGRAVMAAAAFM
+979 
-991 ASFGPLLAV
+991 
-1000 AALGST
+1000 
-1006 LQQTLAAGSRVLVLL
+1006 
-1021 EEAPQTPEVTDGVD
+1021 
-1035 VSKFEGMAM
+1035 
-1044 REVSFAYRDKKILSN
+1044 
-1059 VDVDIRPGRVVRIA
+1059 
-1073 GPSGIGKSTLL
+1073 
-1084 KLLMRFW
+1084 
-1091 DPQSGRVSIS
+1091 
-1101 GLDLRDVN
+1101 
-1109 TASLRSQQ
+1109 
-1117 GLMEQD
+1117 
-1123 TFLFASTIREN
+1123 LFATTIREN
-1134 LLVAKADASNEEL
+1134 LLVAKADASDEEL
-1147 MTALEK
+1147 IAALEK

-1203 PTSNLDALSEASV
+1203 PTSNLDALSEASI

-1250 GTLV
+1250 GTLLG

>member
-17 IAGNVALQ
+17 IAANVALQ

-36 VSVGRLLQSVLAGGA
+36 VSVGGLLQSVLAGDA
-51 TGIDLARTLLV
+51 AGIDLVRTLLT

-221 MNEEAERFRKATMR
+221 MNEEAEKFRKATMR

-267 ADTVTFAGAFAFV
+267 AGTVTFAGAFAFV

-313 IDAPEPVCGTQA
+313 IDAPEPARGTQA

-333 ECRNVSYSYD
+333 ECHNVSYSYD

-353 FMARPGGFVGI
+353 FTARPGGFVGI

-380 GANLSYTGSVTIGG
+380 GANRSYTGSVTIGG

-423 RSNLLMARPQAN
+423 RSNLLMARPGAS
-435 DEELWDA
+435 DDELWEA
-442 LSRCRIDD
+442 LSRCHIDD
-450 FVRRNSGLD
+450 FVRRSGGLD
-459 TPVSAEGTNLSG
+459 APVSAEGTNLSG

-512 ELARTKTVVMVS
+512 ELAHAKTVVMVS

-540 ASRVVQTGTHE
+540 AGRVVQMGTHE
-551 ELAVQDGPYA
+551 ELAGQDGPYA

-575 RSGEGAGKQAAE
+575 HSGEGAGMQ
-587 QVHQAA
+587 
-593 EGAGAVT
+593 
-600 GEQVCQVAEGVG
+600 
-612 VKVGGQVCQTAEG
+612 VGGQACQAGEDAG
-625 VSAAAGEQACWTV
+625 AAAGEMACS
-638 EDAGTKAGGKTRVSE
+638 VSE
-653 NAGAEIGEQGCRTAE
+653 NAGEEVGKQGCRTAG
-668 NAAEEHASKP
+668 NAASTTADASFE
-678 ASAPR
+678 AAG
-683 EVVSDA
+683 DA
-689 PSQQAVTRMGAATPK
+689 PSLQATASAGATTPK

-753 EGQAYWVAA
+753 EGQAHWIAA
-762 SVATV
+762 GVATV
-767 AAVVCGIA
+767 AAVVCGVA

-846 ALAVSIIVLIFIGFQ
+846 ALAVSIIALVFIGLQ

-920 AQKQRTHELS
+920 AQKQRARELD
-930 ERMASLASAERKLKG
+930 ERMASLASTERKLKG
-945 RSANAMAAS
+945 RSANALAVS
-954 GAVVLAFDVA
+954 GAVVLALDVA
-964 MIALAMM
+964 MIALAVL

-979 FGRAVMAAAAFM
+979 FGRAVMATGTFM

-1006 LQQTLAAGSRVLVLL
+1006 LQQTLAAGSRVLDLL
-1021 EEAPQTPEVTDGVD
+1021 EETPQTPEVTDDGVD
-1035 VSKFEGMAM
+1035 VSTFEGMAM
-1044 REVSFAYRDKKILSN
+1044 REVSFAYRDKKILSDIN
-1059 VDVDIRPGRVVRIA
+1059 VDIRPGRVVRIA
-1073 GPSGIGKSTLL
+1073 GPSGTGKSTLL

-1091 DPQSGRVSIS
+1091 DPQSGRVTIS

-1123 TFLFASTIREN
+1123 TFLFATTIREN
-1134 LLVAKADASNEEL
+1134 LLVAKADASDEEL
-1147 MTALEK
+1147 MAALEK

-1238 GAIADDTYALSN
+1238 GAIADDTYTLSN
-1250 GTLV
+1250 GTLM

>member
-36 VSVGRLLQSVLAGGA
+36 VSVGRLLQSVLTGGT

-123 VEQLEAYFGNYLPQL
+123 IEQLEAYFGSYLPQL

-207 TLKVFGADEGRHRR
+207 TLKVFRADEERHRR
-221 MNEEAERFRKATMR
+221 MNEEAEKFRKATMR

-267 ADTVTFAGAFAFV
+267 VGTVTFAGAFAFV
-280 FLAADFFIPLRTL
+280 FLAADFFIPLLTL

-313 IDAPEPVCGTQA
+313 IDAPEPACGTQA

-343 GTRTVLQDAD
+343 GTRTVLQNAD
-353 FMARPGGFVGI
+353 FTARPGGFVGI

-415 SFLFAGTV
+415 GFLFAGTV
-423 RSNLLMARPQAN
+423 RSNLLMARAGAS
-435 DEELWDA
+435 DDELWEA

-450 FVRRNSGLD
+450 FVRRSGGLD
-459 TPVSAEGTNLSG
+459 APVSAEGTNLSG

-540 ASRVVQTGTHE
+540 AGRVVQTGTHE
-551 ELAVQDGPYA
+551 ELAKQDGPYA
-561 RLWARQAELEDFSA
+561 SLWARQAELEDFSA
-575 RSGEGAGKQAAE
+575 RSGEGAGKQA
-587 QVHQAA
+587 V
-593 EGAGAVT
+593 
-600 GEQVCQVAEGVG
+600 
-612 VKVGGQVCQTAEG
+612 
-625 VSAAAGEQACWTV
+625 EQAC
-638 EDAGTKAGGKTRVSE
+638 
-653 NAGAEIGEQGCRTAE
+653 Q
-668 NAAEEHASKP
+668 AAD
-678 ASAPR
+678 
-683 EVVSDA
+683 DA
-689 PSQQAVTRMGAATPK
+689 PSQQAITRTGAATPK

-709 IMLELVKLTRPLLG
+709 VMLELVKLTRPLLG

-753 EGQAYWVAA
+753 EGQACWVAA

-767 AAVVCGIA
+767 AAVACGIA

-846 ALAVSIIVLIFIGFQ
+846 ALTVSIIVLIF
-861 APQLVGFAA
+861 
-870 LGFIC
+870 
-875 VGVVVPWCSSRY
+875 
-887 TATGGLE
+887 
-894 LRQQV
+894 
-899 GKMNSFVLDSLRG
+899 
-912 LSETLQFG
+912 
-920 AQKQRTHELS
+920 
-930 ERMASLASAERKLKG
+930 
-945 RSANAMAAS
+945 
-954 GAVVLAFDVA
+954 
-964 MIALAMM
+964 
-971 FVMQGTLE
+971 
-979 FGRAVMAAAAFM
+979 
-991 ASFGPLLAV
+991 
-1000 AALGST
+1000 
-1006 LQQTLAAGSRVLVLL
+1006 
-1021 EEAPQTPEVTDGVD
+1021 
-1035 VSKFEGMAM
+1035 
-1044 REVSFAYRDKKILSN
+1044 
-1059 VDVDIRPGRVVRIA
+1059 
-1073 GPSGIGKSTLL
+1073 
-1084 KLLMRFW
+1084 
-1091 DPQSGRVSIS
+1091 
-1101 GLDLRDVN
+1101 
-1109 TASLRSQQ
+1109 
-1117 GLMEQD
+1117 
-1123 TFLFASTIREN
+1123 LFATTIREN
-1134 LLVAKADASNEEL
+1134 LLVAKADASDEEL
-1147 MTALEK
+1147 IAALEK
-1153 AALRELVERLPQG
+1153 AALRELVERLPQS

>member
-36 VSVGRLLQSVLAGGA
+36 VSVGRLLQSVLTGGA

-123 VEQLEAYFGNYLPQL
+123 IEQLEAYFGSYLPQL

-207 TLKVFGADEGRHRR
+207 TLKVFRADEERHRR
-221 MNEEAERFRKATMR
+221 MNEEAEKFRKATMR

-267 ADTVTFAGAFAFV
+267 VGTVTFAGAFAFV
-280 FLAADFFIPLRTL
+280 FLAADFFIPLLTL

-313 IDAPEPVCGTQA
+313 IDAPEPACGTQA

-343 GTRTVLQDAD
+343 GTRTVLQNAD
-353 FMARPGGFVGI
+353 FTARPGGFVGI

-415 SFLFAGTV
+415 GFLFAGTV
-423 RSNLLMARPQAN
+423 RSNLLMARAGAS
-435 DEELWDA
+435 DDELWEA

-450 FVRRNSGLD
+450 FVRRSGGPD
-459 TPVSAEGTNLSG
+459 APVSAEGTNLSG

-540 ASRVVQTGTHE
+540 AGRVVQTGTHE
-551 ELAVQDGPYA
+551 ELAKQDGPYA
-561 RLWARQAELEDFSA
+561 SLWARQAELEDFSA
-575 RSGEGAGKQAAE
+575 RSGESADKQA
-587 QVHQAA
+587 V
-593 EGAGAVT
+593 
-600 GEQVCQVAEGVG
+600 
-612 VKVGGQVCQTAEG
+612 
-625 VSAAAGEQACWTV
+625 EQAC
-638 EDAGTKAGGKTRVSE
+638 
-653 NAGAEIGEQGCRTAE
+653 Q
-668 NAAEEHASKP
+668 AAD
-678 ASAPR
+678 
-683 EVVSDA
+683 DA
-689 PSQQAVTRMGAATPK
+689 PSQQAVTRMGAAAPK

-709 IMLELVKLTRPLLG
+709 VMLELVDLTRPLLG

-753 EGQAYWVAA
+753 EGQACWVAA

-767 AAVVCGIA
+767 AAVACGIA

-846 ALAVSIIVLIFIGFQ
+846 ALTVSIIVLIF
-861 APQLVGFAA
+861 
-870 LGFIC
+870 
-875 VGVVVPWCSSRY
+875 
-887 TATGGLE
+887 
-894 LRQQV
+894 
-899 GKMNSFVLDSLRG
+899 
-912 LSETLQFG
+912 
-920 AQKQRTHELS
+920 
-930 ERMASLASAERKLKG
+930 
-945 RSANAMAAS
+945 
-954 GAVVLAFDVA
+954 
-964 MIALAMM
+964 
-971 FVMQGTLE
+971 
-979 FGRAVMAAAAFM
+979 
-991 ASFGPLLAV
+991 
-1000 AALGST
+1000 
-1006 LQQTLAAGSRVLVLL
+1006 
-1021 EEAPQTPEVTDGVD
+1021 
-1035 VSKFEGMAM
+1035 
-1044 REVSFAYRDKKILSN
+1044 
-1059 VDVDIRPGRVVRIA
+1059 
-1073 GPSGIGKSTLL
+1073 
-1084 KLLMRFW
+1084 
-1091 DPQSGRVSIS
+1091 
-1101 GLDLRDVN
+1101 
-1109 TASLRSQQ
+1109 
-1117 GLMEQD
+1117 
-1123 TFLFASTIREN
+1123 LFATTIREN
-1134 LLVAKADASNEEL
+1134 LLVAKADASDEEL
-1147 MTALEK
+1147 IAALEK

>member
-36 VSVGRLLQSVLAGGA
+36 VSVGRLLQSVLTGGA
-51 TGIDLARTLLV
+51 TGIDLARALLV

-123 VEQLEAYFGNYLPQL
+123 IEQLEAYFGSYLPQL

-207 TLKVFGADEGRHRR
+207 TLKVFRADEERHRR
-221 MNEEAERFRKATMR
+221 MNEEAEKFRKATMR

-267 ADTVTFAGAFAFV
+267 VGTVTFAGAFAFV

-313 IDAPEPVCGTQA
+313 IDAPEPACGTQA

-343 GTRTVLQDAD
+343 GTRTVLQNAD
-353 FMARPGGFVGI
+353 FTARPGGFVGI

-415 SFLFAGTV
+415 GFLFAGTV
-423 RSNLLMARPQAN
+423 RSNLLMARAGAS
-435 DEELWDA
+435 DDELWEA

-450 FVRRNSGLD
+450 FVRRSGGLD
-459 TPVSAEGTNLSG
+459 APVSAEGTNLSG

-477 AMARAL
+477 AMALAL

-540 ASRVVQTGTHE
+540 AGRVVQTGTHE
-551 ELAVQDGPYA
+551 ELAKQDGPYA
-561 RLWARQAELEDFSA
+561 SLWARQAELEDFSA
-575 RSGEGAGKQAAE
+575 RSGEGAGKQAVE

-593 EGAGAVT
+593 
-600 GEQVCQVAEGVG
+600 
-612 VKVGGQVCQTAEG
+612 
-625 VSAAAGEQACWTV
+625 
-638 EDAGTKAGGKTRVSE
+638 D
-653 NAGAEIGEQGCRTAE
+653 
-668 NAAEEHASKP
+668 
-678 ASAPR
+678 
-683 EVVSDA
+683 DA
-689 PSQQAVTRMGAATPK
+689 PSQQAITRMGAATPK

-709 IMLELVKLTRPLLG
+709 VMLELVKLTRPLLG

-753 EGQAYWVAA
+753 EGQACWVAA

-767 AAVVCGIA
+767 AAVACGIA

-846 ALAVSIIVLIFIGFQ
+846 ALTVSIIVLIF
-861 APQLVGFAA
+861 
-870 LGFIC
+870 
-875 VGVVVPWCSSRY
+875 
-887 TATGGLE
+887 
-894 LRQQV
+894 
-899 GKMNSFVLDSLRG
+899 
-912 LSETLQFG
+912 
-920 AQKQRTHELS
+920 
-930 ERMASLASAERKLKG
+930 
-945 RSANAMAAS
+945 
-954 GAVVLAFDVA
+954 
-964 MIALAMM
+964 
-971 FVMQGTLE
+971 
-979 FGRAVMAAAAFM
+979 
-991 ASFGPLLAV
+991 
-1000 AALGST
+1000 
-1006 LQQTLAAGSRVLVLL
+1006 
-1021 EEAPQTPEVTDGVD
+1021 
-1035 VSKFEGMAM
+1035 
-1044 REVSFAYRDKKILSN
+1044 
-1059 VDVDIRPGRVVRIA
+1059 
-1073 GPSGIGKSTLL
+1073 
-1084 KLLMRFW
+1084 
-1091 DPQSGRVSIS
+1091 
-1101 GLDLRDVN
+1101 
-1109 TASLRSQQ
+1109 
-1117 GLMEQD
+1117 
-1123 TFLFASTIREN
+1123 LFATTIREN
-1134 LLVAKADASNEEL
+1134 LLVAKADASDEEL
-1147 MTALEK
+1147 IAALEK

-1216 LKALQENR
+1216 LKALQKNR

>member
-36 VSVGRLLQSVLAGGA
+36 VSVGRLLQSVLTGGA

-123 VEQLEAYFGNYLPQL
+123 IEQLEAYFGSYLPQL

-207 TLKVFGADEGRHRR
+207 TLKVFRADEERHRR
-221 MNEEAERFRKATMR
+221 MNEEAEKFRKATMR

-267 ADTVTFAGAFAFV
+267 VGTVTFAGAFAFV
-280 FLAADFFIPLRTL
+280 FLAADFFIPLLTL

-313 IDAPEPVCGTQA
+313 IDAPEPACGTQA

-343 GTRTVLQDAD
+343 GTRTVLQNAD
-353 FMARPGGFVGI
+353 FTARPGGFVGI

-415 SFLFAGTV
+415 GFLFAGTV
-423 RSNLLMARPQAN
+423 RSNLLMARAGAS
-435 DEELWDA
+435 DDELWEA

-450 FVRRNSGLD
+450 FVRRSGGPD
-459 TPVSAEGTNLSG
+459 APVSAEGTNLSG

-540 ASRVVQTGTHE
+540 AGRVVQTGTHE
-551 ELAVQDGPYA
+551 ELAKQDGPYA
-561 RLWARQAELEDFSA
+561 SLWARQAELEDFSA
-575 RSGEGAGKQAAE
+575 RSGESADKQA
-587 QVHQAA
+587 V
-593 EGAGAVT
+593 
-600 GEQVCQVAEGVG
+600 
-612 VKVGGQVCQTAEG
+612 
-625 VSAAAGEQACWTV
+625 EQAC
-638 EDAGTKAGGKTRVSE
+638 
-653 NAGAEIGEQGCRTAE
+653 Q
-668 NAAEEHASKP
+668 AAD
-678 ASAPR
+678 
-683 EVVSDA
+683 DA
-689 PSQQAVTRMGAATPK
+689 PSQQAITRMGAATPK

-709 IMLELVKLTRPLLG
+709 VMLELVKLTRPLLG

-753 EGQAYWVAA
+753 EGQACWVAA

-767 AAVVCGIA
+767 AAVACGIA

-846 ALAVSIIVLIFIGFQ
+846 ALTVSIIVLIF
-861 APQLVGFAA
+861 
-870 LGFIC
+870 
-875 VGVVVPWCSSRY
+875 
-887 TATGGLE
+887 
-894 LRQQV
+894 
-899 GKMNSFVLDSLRG
+899 
-912 LSETLQFG
+912 
-920 AQKQRTHELS
+920 
-930 ERMASLASAERKLKG
+930 
-945 RSANAMAAS
+945 
-954 GAVVLAFDVA
+954 
-964 MIALAMM
+964 
-971 FVMQGTLE
+971 
-979 FGRAVMAAAAFM
+979 
-991 ASFGPLLAV
+991 
-1000 AALGST
+1000 
-1006 LQQTLAAGSRVLVLL
+1006 
-1021 EEAPQTPEVTDGVD
+1021 
-1035 VSKFEGMAM
+1035 
-1044 REVSFAYRDKKILSN
+1044 
-1059 VDVDIRPGRVVRIA
+1059 
-1073 GPSGIGKSTLL
+1073 
-1084 KLLMRFW
+1084 
-1091 DPQSGRVSIS
+1091 
-1101 GLDLRDVN
+1101 
-1109 TASLRSQQ
+1109 
-1117 GLMEQD
+1117 
-1123 TFLFASTIREN
+1123 LFATTIREN
-1134 LLVAKADASNEEL
+1134 LLVAKADASDEEL
-1147 MTALEK
+1147 IAALEK

>member
-17 IAGNVALQ
+17 IAGNVDLQ

-36 VSVGRLLQSVLAGGA
+36 VSVGRLLQSVLTGGA
-51 TGIDLARTLLV
+51 TGIDLARALLV

-123 VEQLEAYFGNYLPQL
+123 IEQLEAYFGSYLPQL

-207 TLKVFGADEGRHRR
+207 TLKVFGADEERHRR
-221 MNEEAERFRKATMR
+221 MNEEAEKFRKATMR

-267 ADTVTFAGAFAFV
+267 VGTVTFAGAFAFV

-313 IDAPEPVCGTQA
+313 IDAPEPACGTQA

-343 GTRTVLQDAD
+343 GTRTVLQNAD
-353 FMARPGGFVGI
+353 FTARPGGFVGI

-415 SFLFAGTV
+415 GFLFAGTV
-423 RSNLLMARPQAN
+423 RSNLLMARAGAN
-435 DEELWDA
+435 DDELWEA

-450 FVRRNSGLD
+450 FVRRSGGPD
-459 TPVSAEGTNLSG
+459 APVSAEGTNLSG

-497 NIDADSEAAIIDAVA
+497 NIDADSEASIIDAVA

-540 ASRVVQTGTHE
+540 AGRVVQTGTHE
-551 ELAVQDGPYA
+551 ELAKQDGPYA
-561 RLWARQAELEDFSA
+561 SLWARQAELEDFSA
-575 RSGEGAGKQAAE
+575 RSGESADKQA
-587 QVHQAA
+587 V
-593 EGAGAVT
+593 
-600 GEQVCQVAEGVG
+600 
-612 VKVGGQVCQTAEG
+612 
-625 VSAAAGEQACWTV
+625 EQAC
-638 EDAGTKAGGKTRVSE
+638 
-653 NAGAEIGEQGCRTAE
+653 Q
-668 NAAEEHASKP
+668 AAD
-678 ASAPR
+678 
-683 EVVSDA
+683 DA
-689 PSQQAVTRMGAATPK
+689 PSQQAVTRMGAAAPK

-709 IMLELVKLTRPLLG
+709 VMLELVDLTRPLLG

-753 EGQAYWVAA
+753 EGQACWVAA

-767 AAVVCGIA
+767 AAVACGIA

-846 ALAVSIIVLIFIGFQ
+846 ALTVSIIVLIF
-861 APQLVGFAA
+861 
-870 LGFIC
+870 
-875 VGVVVPWCSSRY
+875 
-887 TATGGLE
+887 
-894 LRQQV
+894 
-899 GKMNSFVLDSLRG
+899 
-912 LSETLQFG
+912 
-920 AQKQRTHELS
+920 
-930 ERMASLASAERKLKG
+930 
-945 RSANAMAAS
+945 
-954 GAVVLAFDVA
+954 
-964 MIALAMM
+964 
-971 FVMQGTLE
+971 
-979 FGRAVMAAAAFM
+979 
-991 ASFGPLLAV
+991 
-1000 AALGST
+1000 
-1006 LQQTLAAGSRVLVLL
+1006 
-1021 EEAPQTPEVTDGVD
+1021 
-1035 VSKFEGMAM
+1035 
-1044 REVSFAYRDKKILSN
+1044 
-1059 VDVDIRPGRVVRIA
+1059 
-1073 GPSGIGKSTLL
+1073 
-1084 KLLMRFW
+1084 
-1091 DPQSGRVSIS
+1091 
-1101 GLDLRDVN
+1101 
-1109 TASLRSQQ
+1109 
-1117 GLMEQD
+1117 
-1123 TFLFASTIREN
+1123 LFATTIREN
-1134 LLVAKADASNEEL
+1134 LLVAKADASDEEL
-1147 MTALEK
+1147 IAALEK

-1203 PTSNLDALSEASV
+1203 PTSNLDALSEASI

>member
-17 IAGNVALQ
+17 IAANVALQ

-36 VSVGRLLQSVLAGGA
+36 VSVGGLLQSVLAGA
-51 TGIDLARTLLV
+51 AVWTDLARTILV
-62 AVVAVAVR
+62 AVVAVAIR
-70 LVCQAQATKQGL
+70 LACQAQATKQGL

-123 VEQLEAYFGNYLPQL
+123 VEQLEAYFGNYLPHL

-221 MNEEAERFRKATMR
+221 MNEEAEKFRKATMR

-267 ADTVTFAGAFAFV
+267 AGTVTFAGAFAFV

-313 IDAPEPVCGTQA
+313 IDAPEPACGTQA
-325 VTCTSVGI
+325 VTCASVGI

-353 FMARPGGFVGI
+353 FTARPGGFVGI

-380 GANLSYTGSVTIGG
+380 GANRSYTGSVEVGG
-394 IDLRDISA
+394 IDLRDIST

-415 SFLFAGTV
+415 SFLFVGTV
-423 RSNLLMARPQAN
+423 RSNLLMARPGAS
-435 DEELWDA
+435 DDELWGA

-450 FVRRNSGLD
+450 FVRRSGGLD
-459 TPVSAEGTNLSG
+459 APVSAEGTNLSG

-483 LHDTPVYIF
+483 LHNTPVYIF

-512 ELARTKTVVMVS
+512 ELAHTKTVVMVS

-540 ASRVVQTGTHE
+540 AGRVVQTGTHE
-551 ELAVQDGPYA
+551 ELAGQDGPYA

-575 RSGEGAGKQAAE
+575 RSGDNENMQVSGQVYQAAE
-587 QVHQAA
+587 DAGVKVGEQTCGVA
-593 EGAGAVT
+593 EGAG
-600 GEQVCQVAEGVG
+600 
-612 VKVGGQVCQTAEG
+612 
-625 VSAAAGEQACWTV
+625 AAAGEQACRVAESVGAAAGEQVCRAT
-638 EDAGTKAGGKTRVSE
+638 EGGDANADEKTCGTAGG
-653 NAGAEIGEQGCRTAE
+653 A
-668 NAAEEHASKP
+668 ASKP
-678 ASAPR
+678 TG
-683 EVVSDA
+683 VSSCEAAGDA
-689 PSQQAVTRMGAATPK
+689 PSQRPAAGADATTPK

-753 EGQAYWVAA
+753 EGQAHWIAA
-762 SVATV
+762 GV
-767 AAVVCGIA
+767 AAVAAVACGVA

-846 ALAVSIIVLIFIGFQ
+846 ALAVSIIVLVFIGLQ

-920 AQKQRTHELS
+920 AQKQRARELD
-930 ERMASLASAERKLKG
+930 ERMASLACTERKLKG
-945 RSANAMAAS
+945 RSANALAVS
-954 GAVVLAFDVA
+954 GAVVLALDVA
-964 MIALAMM
+964 MIALAML

-979 FGRAVMAAAAFM
+979 FGRAVMAAGTFM

-1006 LQQTLAAGSRVLVLL
+1006 LQQTLAAGSRVLDLL
-1021 EEAPQTPEVTDGVD
+1021 EETPQTPEVTDGVD
-1035 VSKFEGMAM
+1035 VSTFEGMAM
-1044 REVSFAYRDKKILSN
+1044 REVSFAYRDKKILSDI
-1059 VDVDIRPGRVVRIA
+1059 DVNIRPGRVVRIA
-1073 GPSGIGKSTLL
+1073 GPSGMGKSTLL

-1091 DPQSGRVSIS
+1091 DPQSGRVTIS

-1123 TFLFASTIREN
+1123 TFLFAATIRGN
-1134 LLVAKADASNEEL
+1134 LLVAKADANDEEL
-1147 MTALEK
+1147 MAALEK

-1238 GAIADDTYALSN
+1238 GAIADDTYTLSD
-1250 GTLV
+1250 GTLG

>member
-1 MFDKRLFSL
+1 
-10 VPGVMRH
+10 
-17 IAGNVALQ
+17 
-25 WLALL
+25 
-30 ANVVLF
+30 
-36 VSVGRLLQSVLAGGA
+36 
-51 TGIDLARTLLV
+51 
-62 AVVAVAVR
+62 
-70 LVCQAQATKQGL
+70 
-82 AASALA
+82 
-88 KQRVRT
+88 
-94 LVYDKLVRMG
+94 
-104 PSYRETVATS
+104 
-114 EATQLCVEG
+114 
-123 VEQLEAYFGNYLPQL
+123 
-138 FYSLIASVTLFFCL
+138 
-152 APLCTPA
+152 
-159 AVVLLCC
+159 
-166 VPLIPI
+166 
-172 SLMAVMKIA
+172 
-181 KRIMGDYWHS
+181 
-191 YTDLGAL
+191 
-198 FLESIQGLT
+198 
-207 TLKVFGADEGRHRR
+207 
-221 MNEEAERFRKATMR
+221 MNEEAEKFRKATMR

-267 ADTVTFAGAFAFV
+267 AGTVTFAGAFAFV

-313 IDAPEPVCGTQA
+313 IDAPEPACGTQA
-325 VTCTSVGI
+325 VAHASVGI

-343 GTRTVLQDAD
+343 GTRTVLQGAD

-380 GANLSYTGSVTIGG
+380 GANRSYTGSVEIGG

-423 RSNLLMARPQAN
+423 RSNLLMARPGAS
-435 DEELWDA
+435 DDELWEA

-450 FVRRNSGLD
+450 FVRRSGGLD
-459 TPVSAEGTNLSG
+459 APVSAEGTNLSG

-497 NIDADSEAAIIDAVA
+497 NIDADSEAAIIDTVT

-533 DKVYVFE
+533 DEVYVFE
-540 ASRVVQTGTHE
+540 AGRVVQTGTHS
-551 ELAVQDGPYA
+551 ELAAQDGPYA

-575 RSGEGAGKQAAE
+575 RSGEGADTQAGGQACPVAENAGMKVGEQTCRAAE
-587 QVHQAA
+587 SAGAEVSEKTRSAA
-593 EGAGAVT
+593 EGA
-600 GEQVCQVAEGVG
+600 
-612 VKVGGQVCQTAEG
+612 
-625 VSAAAGEQACWTV
+625 
-638 EDAGTKAGGKTRVSE
+638 
-653 NAGAEIGEQGCRTAE
+653 
-668 NAAEEHASKP
+668 ASKP
-678 ASAPR
+678 ADTSC
-683 EVVSDA
+683 EVAGDV
-689 PSQQAVTRMGAATPK
+689 PFQQAAARMGAVTPK
-704 RGKVR
+704 RGKVH

-723 VLACAVV
+723 VLACAVM

-753 EGQAYWVAA
+753 EGQACWIAA
-762 SVATV
+762 GVATV
-767 AAVVCGIA
+767 AAIMCGVA

-846 ALAVSIIVLIFIGFQ
+846 ALAVSIIVLIFIGLQ

-875 VGVVVPWCSSRY
+875 VGVIVPWCSSRY

-920 AQKQRTHELS
+920 AQKQRARELD
-930 ERMASLASAERKLKG
+930 ERMASLACAERKLKG
-945 RSANAMAAS
+945 RSANAMAVS
-954 GAVVLAFDVA
+954 GAVVLALDVA
-964 MIALAMM
+964 MIVLAAVL
-971 FVMQGTLE
+971 VMQGTLE

-1006 LQQTLAAGSRVLVLL
+1006 LQQTLAAGSRVLDLL

-1035 VSKFEGMAM
+1035 AKEFEGMAM
-1044 REVSFAYRDKKILSN
+1044 HEVSFAYRDKKILSDIN
-1059 VDVDIRPGRVVRIA
+1059 VGIRPGRVVRIA
-1073 GPSGIGKSTLL
+1073 GPSGVGKSTLL

-1091 DPQSGRVSIS
+1091 DPQSGRVTIS

-1109 TASLRSQQ
+1109 TASLRTQQ

-1123 TFLFASTIREN
+1123 TFLFATTIREN
-1134 LLVAKADASNEEL
+1134 LLVAKTDASDEEL
-1147 MTALEK
+1147 MAALEK

-1182 RQRLGLA
+1182 RQRLGLV

-1250 GTLV
+1250 GTLLG

>member
-36 VSVGRLLQSVLAGGA
+36 VSVGGLLQSVLAGDA
-51 TGIDLARTLLV
+51 AGIDLVRTLLT

-221 MNEEAERFRKATMR
+221 MNEEAEKFRKATMR

-267 ADTVTFAGAFAFV
+267 AGTVTFAGAFAFV

-313 IDAPEPVCGTQA
+313 IDAPEPARGTQA

-353 FMARPGGFVGI
+353 FTARPGGFVGI

-380 GANLSYTGSVTIGG
+380 GANRSYTGSVEIGG

-423 RSNLLMARPQAN
+423 RSNLLMARPGAS
-435 DEELWDA
+435 DDELWEA

-450 FVRRNSGLD
+450 FVRRSGGLD
-459 TPVSAEGTNLSG
+459 APVSAEGTNLSG

-540 ASRVVQTGTHE
+540 AGRVVQTGTHE
-551 ELAVQDGPYA
+551 ELASQDGPYA

-575 RSGEGAGKQAAE
+575 RSGEGAGM
-587 QVHQAA
+587 QV
-593 EGAGAVT
+593 
-600 GEQVCQVAEGVG
+600 
-612 VKVGGQVCQTAEG
+612 
-625 VSAAAGEQACWTV
+625 GEQACQAG
-638 EDAGTKAGGKTRVSE
+638 EDAGVAAGEMACSVSE
-653 NAGAEIGEQGCRTAE
+653 NVGAEVGKQGCRSAG
-668 NAAEEHASKP
+668 NAASTAADASFE
-678 ASAPR
+678 AA
-683 EVVSDA
+683 SDA
-689 PSQQAVTRMGAATPK
+689 PSQQPAAGAGAAAPK

-753 EGQAYWVAA
+753 EGQAHWIAA
-762 SVATV
+762 SVAAV
-767 AAVVCGIA
+767 AAVVCGVA

-846 ALAVSIIVLIFIGFQ
+846 ALTVSIIVLVFIGLQ

-920 AQKQRTHELS
+920 AQKQRARELD
-930 ERMASLASAERKLKG
+930 ERMASLACTERKLKG
-945 RSANAMAAS
+945 RSANALAVS
-954 GAVVLAFDVA
+954 GAVVLALDVA
-964 MIALAMM
+964 MIALAML

-979 FGRAVMAAAAFM
+979 FGRAVMAAGIFM

-1006 LQQTLAAGSRVLVLL
+1006 LQQTLAAGSRVLDLL
-1021 EEAPQTPEVTDGVD
+1021 EETPQTPEVTDGVD
-1035 VSKFEGMAM
+1035 VSTFEGMAM
-1044 REVSFAYRDKKILSN
+1044 REVSFAYRDKKILSGI
-1059 VDVDIRPGRVVRIA
+1059 DVDIRPGRVVRIA
-1073 GPSGIGKSTLL
+1073 GPSGMGKSTLL

-1091 DPQSGRVSIS
+1091 DPQGGRVTIS

-1123 TFLFASTIREN
+1123 TFLFATTIREN
-1134 LLVAKADASNEEL
+1134 LLVAKAGASDEEL
-1147 MTALEK
+1147 MAALEK

-1224 ADKTVVIVTHRASA
+1224 GDKTVVIVTHRASA
-1238 GAIADDTYALSN
+1238 GAIADDTYTLSN
-1250 GTLV
+1250 GTLM

>member
-36 VSVGRLLQSVLAGGA
+36 VSVGRLLQSVLTGGT

-123 VEQLEAYFGNYLPQL
+123 IEQLEAYFGSYLPQL

-207 TLKVFGADEGRHRR
+207 TLKVFRADEERHRR
-221 MNEEAERFRKATMR
+221 MNEEAEKFRKATMH

-267 ADTVTFAGAFAFV
+267 VGTVTFAGAFAFV

-313 IDAPEPVCGTQA
+313 IDAPEPACGTQA

-343 GTRTVLQDAD
+343 GTRTVLQNAD
-353 FMARPGGFVGI
+353 FTARPGGFVGI

-415 SFLFAGTV
+415 GFLFAGTV
-423 RSNLLMARPQAN
+423 RSNLLMARAGAS
-435 DEELWDA
+435 DDELWEA

-450 FVRRNSGLD
+450 FVRRSGGPD
-459 TPVSAEGTNLSG
+459 APVSAEGTNLSG

-540 ASRVVQTGTHE
+540 TGRVVQTGTHE
-551 ELAVQDGPYA
+551 ELAKQDGHYA
-561 RLWARQAELEDFSA
+561 SLWARQAELEDFSA
-575 RSGEGAGKQAAE
+575 RSGEGAGKQA
-587 QVHQAA
+587 V
-593 EGAGAVT
+593 
-600 GEQVCQVAEGVG
+600 
-612 VKVGGQVCQTAEG
+612 
-625 VSAAAGEQACWTV
+625 EQAC
-638 EDAGTKAGGKTRVSE
+638 
-653 NAGAEIGEQGCRTAE
+653 Q
-668 NAAEEHASKP
+668 AAD
-678 ASAPR
+678 
-683 EVVSDA
+683 DA
-689 PSQQAVTRMGAATPK
+689 PSQQAITRTGAATPK

-709 IMLELVKLTRPLLG
+709 VMLELVKLTRPLLG

-753 EGQAYWVAA
+753 EGQACWVAA

-767 AAVVCGIA
+767 AAVACALHVDPCAMPSSCAITTWPSGCWHLCATRSLPPCVALPPPSSRA
-775 RGPLR
+775 RRKATSSPWSPPTLSCLR
-780 YAEQLCNHYLAFRV
+780 SSTHTPSHL
-794 LALVRDKVFA
+794 
-804 AMRRLAPA
+804 RRLPLPSA
-812 KLEGKEKGDLVS
+812 
-824 LVTADIELLEVFYA
+824 
-838 HTLSPAAI
+838 
-846 ALAVSIIVLIFIGFQ
+846 
-861 APQLVGFAA
+861 
-870 LGFIC
+870 
-875 VGVVVPWCSSRY
+875 SSRSSSSSQPPSAR
-887 TATGGLE
+887 TSSWPRQTRAT
-894 LRQQV
+894 
-899 GKMNSFVLDSLRG
+899 
-912 LSETLQFG
+912 
-920 AQKQRTHELS
+920 
-930 ERMASLASAERKLKG
+930 
-945 RSANAMAAS
+945 RSS
-954 GAVVLAFDVA
+954 
-964 MIALAMM
+964 
-971 FVMQGTLE
+971 
-979 FGRAVMAAAAFM
+979 
-991 ASFGPLLAV
+991 
-1000 AALGST
+1000 
-1006 LQQTLAAGSRVLVLL
+1006 
-1021 EEAPQTPEVTDGVD
+1021 
-1035 VSKFEGMAM
+1035 
-1044 REVSFAYRDKKILSN
+1044 
-1059 VDVDIRPGRVVRIA
+1059 
-1073 GPSGIGKSTLL
+1073 
-1084 KLLMRFW
+1084 
-1091 DPQSGRVSIS
+1091 
-1101 GLDLRDVN
+1101 
-1109 TASLRSQQ
+1109 
-1117 GLMEQD
+1117 
-1123 TFLFASTIREN
+1123 
-1134 LLVAKADASNEEL
+1134 
-1147 MTALEK
+1147 
-1153 AALRELVERLPQG
+1153 
-1166 LDTQL
+1166 
-1171 AELGDSLSGGE
+1171 
-1182 RQRLGLA
+1182 
-1189 RVFLQ
+1189 
-1194 DAPLLLLDE
+1194 
-1203 PTSNLDALSEASV
+1203 
-1216 LKALQENR
+1216 
-1224 ADKTVVIVTHRASA
+1224 
-1238 GAIADDTYALSN
+1238 
-1250 GTLV
+1250 

>member
-62 AVVAVAVR
+62 AVMAVAVR

-82 AASALA
+82 AVSALA

-123 VEQLEAYFGNYLPQL
+123 IEQLEAYFGSYLPQL

-152 APLCTPA
+152 APLCTPV

-207 TLKVFGADEGRHRR
+207 TLKVFRADEERHRR
-221 MNEEAERFRKATMR
+221 MNEEAEKFRKATIR

-267 ADTVTFAGAFAFV
+267 VGTVTFAGAFAFV

-313 IDAPEPVCGTQA
+313 IDAPEPACGTQA

-343 GTRTVLQDAD
+343 GTRTVLQNAD
-353 FMARPGGFVGI
+353 FTARPGGFVGI

-415 SFLFAGTV
+415 GFLFAGTV
-423 RSNLLMARPQAN
+423 RSNLLMARAGAS
-435 DEELWDA
+435 DDELWEA

-450 FVRRNSGLD
+450 FVRRSGGPD
-459 TPVSAEGTNLSG
+459 APVSAEGTNLSG

-540 ASRVVQTGTHE
+540 AGRVVQTGTHE
-551 ELAVQDGPYA
+551 ELAKQDGPYA
-561 RLWARQAELEDFSA
+561 SLWARQAELEDFSA
-575 RSGEGAGKQAAE
+575 RSGEGAGKQAVE
-587 QVHQAA
+587 QAFQAA
-593 EGAGAVT
+593 
-600 GEQVCQVAEGVG
+600 
-612 VKVGGQVCQTAEG
+612 
-625 VSAAAGEQACWTV
+625 
-638 EDAGTKAGGKTRVSE
+638 D
-653 NAGAEIGEQGCRTAE
+653 
-668 NAAEEHASKP
+668 
-678 ASAPR
+678 
-683 EVVSDA
+683 DA

-709 IMLELVKLTRPLLG
+709 VMLELVDLTRPLLG

-753 EGQAYWVAA
+753 EGQACWVAA

-767 AAVVCGIA
+767 AAVACGIA

-846 ALAVSIIVLIFIGFQ
+846 ALTVSIIVLIF
-861 APQLVGFAA
+861 
-870 LGFIC
+870 
-875 VGVVVPWCSSRY
+875 
-887 TATGGLE
+887 
-894 LRQQV
+894 
-899 GKMNSFVLDSLRG
+899 
-912 LSETLQFG
+912 
-920 AQKQRTHELS
+920 
-930 ERMASLASAERKLKG
+930 
-945 RSANAMAAS
+945 
-954 GAVVLAFDVA
+954 
-964 MIALAMM
+964 
-971 FVMQGTLE
+971 
-979 FGRAVMAAAAFM
+979 
-991 ASFGPLLAV
+991 
-1000 AALGST
+1000 
-1006 LQQTLAAGSRVLVLL
+1006 
-1021 EEAPQTPEVTDGVD
+1021 
-1035 VSKFEGMAM
+1035 
-1044 REVSFAYRDKKILSN
+1044 
-1059 VDVDIRPGRVVRIA
+1059 
-1073 GPSGIGKSTLL
+1073 
-1084 KLLMRFW
+1084 
-1091 DPQSGRVSIS
+1091 
-1101 GLDLRDVN
+1101 
-1109 TASLRSQQ
+1109 
-1117 GLMEQD
+1117 
-1123 TFLFASTIREN
+1123 LFATTIREN
-1134 LLVAKADASNEEL
+1134 LLVAKADASDEEL
-1147 MTALEK
+1147 IAALEK

-1203 PTSNLDALSEASV
+1203 PTSNLDALSEASI

>member
-17 IAGNVALQ
+17 IAANVALQ

-36 VSVGRLLQSVLAGGA
+36 VSVGGLLQSVLAGDA
-51 TGIDLARTLLV
+51 AGIDLVRTLLT

-221 MNEEAERFRKATMR
+221 MNEEAEKFRKATMR

-267 ADTVTFAGAFAFV
+267 AGTVTFAGAFAFV

-313 IDAPEPVCGTQA
+313 IDAPEPARGTQA

-353 FMARPGGFVGI
+353 FTARPGGFVGI

-380 GANLSYTGSVTIGG
+380 GANRSYTGSVTIGG

-423 RSNLLMARPQAN
+423 RSNLLMARPGAS
-435 DEELWDA
+435 DDELWEA

-450 FVRRNSGLD
+450 FVRRSGGLD
-459 TPVSAEGTNLSG
+459 APVSAEGTNLSG

-497 NIDADSEAAIIDAVA
+497 NIDADSEAAIIAAVA

-540 ASRVVQTGTHE
+540 AGRVVQTGTHE
-551 ELAVQDGPYA
+551 ELAGQDGPYA

-575 RSGEGAGKQAAE
+575 RSGDNENMQVSGQVYQAAKDAGVKVGE
-587 QVHQAA
+587 QTCGVA
-593 EGAGAVT
+593 EGAGAAA
-600 GEQVCQVAEGVG
+600 GEQVCRATEGG
-612 VKVGGQVCQTAEG
+612 
-625 VSAAAGEQACWTV
+625 
-638 EDAGTKAGGKTRVSE
+638 DANADEKTCGTAGG
-653 NAGAEIGEQGCRTAE
+653 A
-668 NAAEEHASKP
+668 ASKP
-678 ASAPR
+678 TGVSSC
-683 EVVSDA
+683 EVGGDA
-689 PSQQAVTRMGAATPK
+689 PSQRPAAGAGAATPK

-753 EGQAYWVAA
+753 EGQAHWIAAGVAA
-762 SVATV
+762 V
-767 AAVVCGIA
+767 AAVVCGVA

-846 ALAVSIIVLIFIGFQ
+846 ALAVSIIVLVFIGLQ

-870 LGFIC
+870 FGFIC

-920 AQKQRTHELS
+920 AQKQRARELG
-930 ERMASLASAERKLKG
+930 ERMASLACTERKLKG
-945 RSANAMAAS
+945 RSANALAVS
-954 GAVVLAFDVA
+954 GAVVLALDVA

-979 FGRAVMAAAAFM
+979 FGRAVMAAGTFM

-1006 LQQTLAAGSRVLVLL
+1006 LQQTLAAGSRVLDLL
-1021 EEAPQTPEVTDGVD
+1021 EETPQTPEVTDGVD
-1035 VSKFEGMAM
+1035 VTTFKGMAM
-1044 REVSFAYRDKKILSN
+1044 REVSFAYRDKKVLSDI
-1059 VDVDIRPGRVVRIA
+1059 DVDIRPGRVVRIA
-1073 GPSGIGKSTLL
+1073 GPSGMGKSTLL

-1091 DPQSGRVSIS
+1091 DPQSGRVTIS
-1101 GLDLRDVN
+1101 GMDLRDVN

-1123 TFLFASTIREN
+1123 TFLFAATIREN
-1134 LLVAKADASNEEL
+1134 LLVAKAGASDEEL
-1147 MTALEK
+1147 MAALEK

-1238 GAIADDTYALSN
+1238 GAIADDTYTLHHGALM
-1250 GTLV
+1250 

>member
-17 IAGNVALQ
+17 IAANVALQ

-36 VSVGRLLQSVLAGGA
+36 VSVGGLLQSVLAGDA
-51 TGIDLARTLLV
+51 AGIDLVRTLLT

-138 FYSLIASVTLFFCL
+138 FYSLIASITLFFCL

-221 MNEEAERFRKATMR
+221 MNEEAEKFRKATMR

-267 ADTVTFAGAFAFV
+267 AGTVTFAGAFAFV

-313 IDAPEPVCGTQA
+313 IDAPEPACGTQA
-325 VTCTSVGI
+325 VTCASVGI
-333 ECRNVSYSYD
+333 ECHNVSYSYD
-343 GTRTVLQDAD
+343 GTRTVLQDAN
-353 FMARPGGFVGI
+353 FTARPGGFVGI

-380 GANLSYTGSVTIGG
+380 GANRSYTGSVEIGG

-423 RSNLLMARPQAN
+423 RSNLLMARPGAS
-435 DEELWDA
+435 DDELWEA

-450 FVRRNSGLD
+450 FVRRSGGLD
-459 TPVSAEGTNLSG
+459 APVSAEGTNLSG

-477 AMARAL
+477 AMTRAL

-512 ELARTKTVVMVS
+512 ELAHTKTVVMVS

-540 ASRVVQTGTHE
+540 AGRIVQTGTHE
-551 ELAVQDGPYA
+551 ELAGQDGPYA

-575 RSGEGAGKQAAE
+575 RSGEGTGMQAGGQAC
-587 QVHQAA
+587 QAGEDA
-593 EGAGAVT
+593 DVKV
-600 GEQVCQVAEGVG
+600 GEQVCRATEG
-612 VKVGGQVCQTAEG
+612 GGAKADEKTC
-625 VSAAAGEQACWTV
+625 
-638 EDAGTKAGGKTRVSE
+638 GTAGG
-653 NAGAEIGEQGCRTAE
+653 A
-668 NAAEEHASKP
+668 ASKP
-678 ASAPR
+678 TGVSSCEAA
-683 EVVSDA
+683 SDA
-689 PSQQAVTRMGAATPK
+689 PSLQAAAGAGAATPR

-753 EGQAYWVAA
+753 EGQAHWIVAGVAA
-762 SVATV
+762 V
-767 AAVVCGIA
+767 AAVVCGVA

-780 YAEQLCNHYLAFRV
+780 YTEQLCNHYLAFRV

-846 ALAVSIIVLIFIGFQ
+846 ALAVSIIVLVFIGLQ

-870 LGFIC
+870 FGFIC
-875 VGVVVPWCSSRY
+875 VGVVVPWCSSRC

-920 AQKQRTHELS
+920 AQKQRARELG
-930 ERMASLASAERKLKG
+930 ERMASLASTERKLKG
-945 RSANAMAAS
+945 RSANALAVS
-954 GAVVLAFDVA
+954 GAVVLALDVA

-979 FGRAVMAAAAFM
+979 FGRAVMAAGTFM

-1006 LQQTLAAGSRVLVLL
+1006 LQQTLAAGSRVLDLL
-1021 EEAPQTPEVTDGVD
+1021 EETPQTPEVTDGVD
-1035 VSKFEGMAM
+1035 VSTFEGMTM
-1044 REVSFAYRDKKILSN
+1044 REVSFAYRDKKILSGI
-1059 VDVDIRPGRVVRIA
+1059 DVDIHPGRVVRIA
-1073 GPSGIGKSTLL
+1073 GPSGMGKSTLL

-1091 DPQSGRVSIS
+1091 DPQSGRVTIS

-1123 TFLFASTIREN
+1123 TFLFATTIREN
-1134 LLVAKADASNEEL
+1134 LLVAKADASDEEL
-1147 MTALEK
+1147 MAALEK

-1189 RVFLQ
+1189 RVFLH

-1238 GAIADDTYALSN
+1238 GAIADDTYTLHH
-1250 GTLV
+1250 GTLG

>member
-36 VSVGRLLQSVLAGGA
+36 VSVGGLLQSVLAGDA
-51 TGIDLARTLLV
+51 AGIDLVRTLLTAV
-62 AVVAVAVR
+62 AAVAVR

-207 TLKVFGADEGRHRR
+207 TLKVFGADERRHRR
-221 MNEEAERFRKATMR
+221 MNEEAEKFRKATMR

-267 ADTVTFAGAFAFV
+267 TGTVTFAGAFAFV

-313 IDAPEPVCGTQA
+313 IDAPEPACGTQA
-325 VTCTSVGI
+325 VTCASVGI

-353 FMARPGGFVGI
+353 FTARPGGFVGI

-380 GANLSYTGSVTIGG
+380 GVNRSYTGSVEIGG

-423 RSNLLMARPQAN
+423 RSNLLMARPGAS
-435 DEELWDA
+435 DDELWEA

-450 FVRRNSGLD
+450 FVRRSGGLD
-459 TPVSAEGTNLSG
+459 APVSAEGTNLSG

-512 ELARTKTVVMVS
+512 ELAHTKTVVMVS

-540 ASRVVQTGTHE
+540 ADRVVQTGTHE
-551 ELAVQDGPYA
+551 ELAGQDGPYA

-575 RSGEGAGKQAAE
+575 RSGEGAGMQ
-587 QVHQAA
+587 
-593 EGAGAVT
+593 
-600 GEQVCQVAEGVG
+600 
-612 VKVGGQVCQTAEG
+612 VGGQVCRMAEG
-625 VSAAAGEQACWTV
+625 TGVAAGEQVCRAT
-638 EDAGTKAGGKTRVSE
+638 EGGDANADEKTCSTAGG
-653 NAGAEIGEQGCRTAE
+653 A
-668 NAAEEHASKP
+668 ASKP
-678 ASAPR
+678 TG
-683 EVVSDA
+683 VSSCEAAGAA
-689 PSQQAVTRMGAATPK
+689 PSQQTAAGVGATAPK

-753 EGQAYWVAA
+753 EGQAHWIAAGVAA
-762 SVATV
+762 V
-767 AAVVCGIA
+767 AAVVCGVA

-846 ALAVSIIVLIFIGFQ
+846 ALAVSIIVLVFIGLQ

-870 LGFIC
+870 FGFIC

-920 AQKQRTHELS
+920 AQKQRARELG
-930 ERMASLASAERKLKG
+930 ERMASLACTERKLKG
-945 RSANAMAAS
+945 RSANALAVS
-954 GAVVLAFDVA
+954 GAVVLALDVA
-964 MIALAMM
+964 MIALAML

-979 FGRAVMAAAAFM
+979 FGRAVMAAGTFM

-1006 LQQTLAAGSRVLVLL
+1006 LQQTLAAGSRVLDLL
-1021 EEAPQTPEVTDGVD
+1021 EETPQTPEVTDGVD
-1035 VSKFEGMAM
+1035 VSTFEGMAM
-1044 REVSFAYRDKKILSN
+1044 REVSFAYRDKKILSDIN
-1059 VDVDIRPGRVVRIA
+1059 VDIRPGRVVRIA
-1073 GPSGIGKSTLL
+1073 GPSGMGKSTLL

-1091 DPQSGRVSIS
+1091 DPQSGRATIS

-1123 TFLFASTIREN
+1123 TFLFAATIREN
-1134 LLVAKADASNEEL
+1134 LLVAKTGASDEEL
-1147 MTALEK
+1147 MAALEK

-1224 ADKTVVIVTHRASA
+1224 ADKTMVIVTHRASA
-1238 GAIADDTYALSN
+1238 GAIADDTYTLSN

>member
-36 VSVGRLLQSVLAGGA
+36 VSVGRLLQSVLTGGA

-123 VEQLEAYFGNYLPQL
+123 IEQLEAYFGSYLPQL

-207 TLKVFGADEGRHRR
+207 TLKVFRADEERHRR
-221 MNEEAERFRKATMR
+221 MNEEAEKFRKATMR

-267 ADTVTFAGAFAFV
+267 VGTVTFAGAFAFV

-313 IDAPEPVCGTQA
+313 IDAPEPACGTQA

-343 GTRTVLQDAD
+343 GTRTVLQNAD
-353 FMARPGGFVGI
+353 FTARPGGFVGI

-423 RSNLLMARPQAN
+423 RSNLLMARAGAS
-435 DEELWDA
+435 DDELWEA

-450 FVRRNSGLD
+450 FVRRSGGLD
-459 TPVSAEGTNLSG
+459 APVSAEGTNLSG

-477 AMARAL
+477 AMALAL

-540 ASRVVQTGTHE
+540 AGRVVQTGTHE
-551 ELAVQDGPYA
+551 ELAKQDGPYA
-561 RLWARQAELEDFSA
+561 SLWARQAELEDFSA
-575 RSGEGAGKQAAE
+575 RSGEGAGKQA
-587 QVHQAA
+587 V
-593 EGAGAVT
+593 
-600 GEQVCQVAEGVG
+600 
-612 VKVGGQVCQTAEG
+612 
-625 VSAAAGEQACWTV
+625 EQAC
-638 EDAGTKAGGKTRVSE
+638 
-653 NAGAEIGEQGCRTAE
+653 Q
-668 NAAEEHASKP
+668 AAD
-678 ASAPR
+678 
-683 EVVSDA
+683 DA
-689 PSQQAVTRMGAATPK
+689 PSQQAITRTGAATPK

-709 IMLELVKLTRPLLG
+709 VMLELVKLTRPLLG

-753 EGQAYWVAA
+753 EGQACWVAA

-767 AAVVCGIA
+767 AAVACGIA

-846 ALAVSIIVLIFIGFQ
+846 ALTVSIIALI
-861 APQLVGFAA
+861 
-870 LGFIC
+870 
-875 VGVVVPWCSSRY
+875 
-887 TATGGLE
+887 
-894 LRQQV
+894 
-899 GKMNSFVLDSLRG
+899 
-912 LSETLQFG
+912 
-920 AQKQRTHELS
+920 
-930 ERMASLASAERKLKG
+930 
-945 RSANAMAAS
+945 
-954 GAVVLAFDVA
+954 
-964 MIALAMM
+964 
-971 FVMQGTLE
+971 
-979 FGRAVMAAAAFM
+979 
-991 ASFGPLLAV
+991 
-1000 AALGST
+1000 
-1006 LQQTLAAGSRVLVLL
+1006 
-1021 EEAPQTPEVTDGVD
+1021 
-1035 VSKFEGMAM
+1035 
-1044 REVSFAYRDKKILSN
+1044 
-1059 VDVDIRPGRVVRIA
+1059 
-1073 GPSGIGKSTLL
+1073 
-1084 KLLMRFW
+1084 
-1091 DPQSGRVSIS
+1091 
-1101 GLDLRDVN
+1101 
-1109 TASLRSQQ
+1109 
-1117 GLMEQD
+1117 
-1123 TFLFASTIREN
+1123 FLFATTIREN
-1134 LLVAKADASNEEL
+1134 LLVAKADASDEEL
-1147 MTALEK
+1147 IAALEK

-1203 PTSNLDALSEASV
+1203 PTSNLDALSEASA

>member
-36 VSVGRLLQSVLAGGA
+36 VSVGRLLQSVLTGGA

-123 VEQLEAYFGNYLPQL
+123 IEQLEAYFGSYLPQL

-207 TLKVFGADEGRHRR
+207 TLKVFGADEERHRR
-221 MNEEAERFRKATMR
+221 MNEEAEKFRKATMR

-267 ADTVTFAGAFAFV
+267 VGTVTFAGAFAFV
-280 FLAADFFIPLRTL
+280 FLAADFFIPLLTL

-313 IDAPEPVCGTQA
+313 IDAPEPACGTQA

-343 GTRTVLQDAD
+343 GTRTVLQNAD
-353 FMARPGGFVGI
+353 FTARPGGFVGI

-415 SFLFAGTV
+415 GFLFAGTV
-423 RSNLLMARPQAN
+423 RSNLLMARAGAN
-435 DEELWDA
+435 DDELWEA

-450 FVRRNSGLD
+450 FVRRSGGPD
-459 TPVSAEGTNLSG
+459 APVSAEGTNLSG

-540 ASRVVQTGTHE
+540 AGRVVQTGTHE
-551 ELAVQDGPYA
+551 ELAKQDGPYA
-561 RLWARQAELEDFSA
+561 SLWARQAELEDFSA
-575 RSGEGAGKQAAE
+575 RSGEGAGKQA
-587 QVHQAA
+587 V
-593 EGAGAVT
+593 
-600 GEQVCQVAEGVG
+600 
-612 VKVGGQVCQTAEG
+612 
-625 VSAAAGEQACWTV
+625 EQAC
-638 EDAGTKAGGKTRVSE
+638 
-653 NAGAEIGEQGCRTAE
+653 Q
-668 NAAEEHASKP
+668 AAD
-678 ASAPR
+678 
-683 EVVSDA
+683 DA

-704 RGKVR
+704 LGKVR
-709 IMLELVKLTRPLLG
+709 VMLELVKLTRPLLG

-730 LGVAGFLAAIG
+730 LGVAGFLAAID

-753 EGQAYWVAA
+753 EGQACWVAA

-767 AAVVCGIA
+767 AAVACGIA

-846 ALAVSIIVLIFIGFQ
+846 ALTVSIIVLIF
-861 APQLVGFAA
+861 
-870 LGFIC
+870 
-875 VGVVVPWCSSRY
+875 
-887 TATGGLE
+887 
-894 LRQQV
+894 
-899 GKMNSFVLDSLRG
+899 
-912 LSETLQFG
+912 
-920 AQKQRTHELS
+920 
-930 ERMASLASAERKLKG
+930 
-945 RSANAMAAS
+945 
-954 GAVVLAFDVA
+954 
-964 MIALAMM
+964 
-971 FVMQGTLE
+971 
-979 FGRAVMAAAAFM
+979 
-991 ASFGPLLAV
+991 
-1000 AALGST
+1000 
-1006 LQQTLAAGSRVLVLL
+1006 
-1021 EEAPQTPEVTDGVD
+1021 
-1035 VSKFEGMAM
+1035 
-1044 REVSFAYRDKKILSN
+1044 
-1059 VDVDIRPGRVVRIA
+1059 
-1073 GPSGIGKSTLL
+1073 
-1084 KLLMRFW
+1084 
-1091 DPQSGRVSIS
+1091 
-1101 GLDLRDVN
+1101 
-1109 TASLRSQQ
+1109 
-1117 GLMEQD
+1117 
-1123 TFLFASTIREN
+1123 LFATTIREN
-1134 LLVAKADASNEEL
+1134 LLVAKADASDEEL
-1147 MTALEK
+1147 IAALEK

-1203 PTSNLDALSEASV
+1203 PTSNLDALSEASI

>member
-36 VSVGRLLQSVLAGGA
+36 VSVGRLLQSVLTGGA
-51 TGIDLARTLLV
+51 TGIDLARALLV

-123 VEQLEAYFGNYLPQL
+123 IEQLEAYFGSYLPQL

-207 TLKVFGADEGRHRR
+207 TLKVFRADEERHRR
-221 MNEEAERFRKATMR
+221 MNEEAEKFRKATMR

-267 ADTVTFAGAFAFV
+267 VGTVTFAGAFAFV
-280 FLAADFFIPLRTL
+280 FLAADFFIPLLTL

-313 IDAPEPVCGTQA
+313 IDAPEPACGTQA

-343 GTRTVLQDAD
+343 GTRTVLQNAD
-353 FMARPGGFVGI
+353 FTARPGGFVGI

-415 SFLFAGTV
+415 GFLFAGTV
-423 RSNLLMARPQAN
+423 RSNLLMARAGAS
-435 DEELWDA
+435 DDELWEA

-450 FVRRNSGLD
+450 FVRRSGGLD
-459 TPVSAEGTNLSG
+459 APVSAEGTNLSG

-540 ASRVVQTGTHE
+540 AGRVVQTGTHE
-551 ELAVQDGPYA
+551 ELAKQDGPYA
-561 RLWARQAELEDFSA
+561 SLWARQAELEDFSA
-575 RSGEGAGKQAAE
+575 RSGEGAGKQA
-587 QVHQAA
+587 V
-593 EGAGAVT
+593 
-600 GEQVCQVAEGVG
+600 
-612 VKVGGQVCQTAEG
+612 
-625 VSAAAGEQACWTV
+625 EQAC
-638 EDAGTKAGGKTRVSE
+638 
-653 NAGAEIGEQGCRTAE
+653 Q
-668 NAAEEHASKP
+668 AAD
-678 ASAPR
+678 
-683 EVVSDA
+683 DA
-689 PSQQAVTRMGAATPK
+689 PSQQAVTRMGAAAPK

-709 IMLELVKLTRPLLG
+709 VMLELVDLTRPLLG

-753 EGQAYWVAA
+753 EGQACWVAA

-767 AAVVCGIA
+767 AAVACGIA

-846 ALAVSIIVLIFIGFQ
+846 ALTVSIIVLIF
-861 APQLVGFAA
+861 
-870 LGFIC
+870 
-875 VGVVVPWCSSRY
+875 
-887 TATGGLE
+887 
-894 LRQQV
+894 
-899 GKMNSFVLDSLRG
+899 
-912 LSETLQFG
+912 
-920 AQKQRTHELS
+920 
-930 ERMASLASAERKLKG
+930 
-945 RSANAMAAS
+945 
-954 GAVVLAFDVA
+954 
-964 MIALAMM
+964 
-971 FVMQGTLE
+971 
-979 FGRAVMAAAAFM
+979 
-991 ASFGPLLAV
+991 
-1000 AALGST
+1000 
-1006 LQQTLAAGSRVLVLL
+1006 
-1021 EEAPQTPEVTDGVD
+1021 
-1035 VSKFEGMAM
+1035 
-1044 REVSFAYRDKKILSN
+1044 
-1059 VDVDIRPGRVVRIA
+1059 
-1073 GPSGIGKSTLL
+1073 
-1084 KLLMRFW
+1084 
-1091 DPQSGRVSIS
+1091 
-1101 GLDLRDVN
+1101 
-1109 TASLRSQQ
+1109 
-1117 GLMEQD
+1117 
-1123 TFLFASTIREN
+1123 LFATTIREN
-1134 LLVAKADASNEEL
+1134 LLVAKADASDEEL
-1147 MTALEK
+1147 IAALEK
-1153 AALRELVERLPQG
+1153 AALRELVERLPQS

>member
-36 VSVGRLLQSVLAGGA
+36 VSVGRLLQSVLTGGA

-123 VEQLEAYFGNYLPQL
+123 IEQLEAYFGSYLPQL

-207 TLKVFGADEGRHRR
+207 TLKVFRADEERHRR
-221 MNEEAERFRKATMR
+221 MNEEAEKFRKATMR

-267 ADTVTFAGAFAFV
+267 VGTVTFAGAFAFV
-280 FLAADFFIPLRTL
+280 FLAADFFIPLLTL

-313 IDAPEPVCGTQA
+313 IDAPEPACGTQA

-343 GTRTVLQDAD
+343 GTRTVLQNAD
-353 FMARPGGFVGI
+353 FTARPGGFVGI

-415 SFLFAGTV
+415 GFLFAGTV
-423 RSNLLMARPQAN
+423 RSNLLMARAGAN
-435 DEELWDA
+435 DDELWEA

-450 FVRRNSGLD
+450 FVRRSGDLD
-459 TPVSAEGTNLSG
+459 APVSAEGTNLSG

-497 NIDADSEAAIIDAVA
+497 NIDADSEASIIDAVA

-540 ASRVVQTGTHE
+540 AGRVVQTGTHE
-551 ELAVQDGPYA
+551 ELAKQDGPYA
-561 RLWARQAELEDFSA
+561 SLWARQAELEDFSA
-575 RSGEGAGKQAAE
+575 RSGESADKQA
-587 QVHQAA
+587 V
-593 EGAGAVT
+593 
-600 GEQVCQVAEGVG
+600 
-612 VKVGGQVCQTAEG
+612 
-625 VSAAAGEQACWTV
+625 EQAC
-638 EDAGTKAGGKTRVSE
+638 
-653 NAGAEIGEQGCRTAE
+653 Q
-668 NAAEEHASKP
+668 AAD
-678 ASAPR
+678 
-683 EVVSDA
+683 DA

-709 IMLELVKLTRPLLG
+709 VMLELVKLTRPLLG

-753 EGQAYWVAA
+753 EGQACWVAA

-767 AAVVCGIA
+767 AAVACGIA

-812 KLEGKEKGDLVS
+812 KLEGKAKGDLVS

-846 ALAVSIIVLIFIGFQ
+846 ALTVSIIVLIF
-861 APQLVGFAA
+861 
-870 LGFIC
+870 
-875 VGVVVPWCSSRY
+875 
-887 TATGGLE
+887 
-894 LRQQV
+894 
-899 GKMNSFVLDSLRG
+899 
-912 LSETLQFG
+912 
-920 AQKQRTHELS
+920 
-930 ERMASLASAERKLKG
+930 
-945 RSANAMAAS
+945 
-954 GAVVLAFDVA
+954 
-964 MIALAMM
+964 
-971 FVMQGTLE
+971 
-979 FGRAVMAAAAFM
+979 
-991 ASFGPLLAV
+991 
-1000 AALGST
+1000 
-1006 LQQTLAAGSRVLVLL
+1006 
-1021 EEAPQTPEVTDGVD
+1021 
-1035 VSKFEGMAM
+1035 
-1044 REVSFAYRDKKILSN
+1044 
-1059 VDVDIRPGRVVRIA
+1059 
-1073 GPSGIGKSTLL
+1073 
-1084 KLLMRFW
+1084 
-1091 DPQSGRVSIS
+1091 
-1101 GLDLRDVN
+1101 
-1109 TASLRSQQ
+1109 
-1117 GLMEQD
+1117 
-1123 TFLFASTIREN
+1123 LFATTIREN
-1134 LLVAKADASNEEL
+1134 LLVAKADASDEEL
-1147 MTALEK
+1147 IAALEK

-1203 PTSNLDALSEASV
+1203 PTSNLDALSEASA

>member
-36 VSVGRLLQSVLAGGA
+36 VSVGGLLQSVLAGDA
-51 TGIDLARTLLV
+51 AGIDLARTLLT

-166 VPLIPI
+166 VPRIPI

-221 MNEEAERFRKATMR
+221 MNEEAEKFRKATMR

-267 ADTVTFAGAFAFV
+267 AGTVTFAGAFAFV

-293 GSFFHTATGGMAA
+293 GSFFHTATGGMSA

-313 IDAPEPVCGTQA
+313 IDVPEPACGTQA
-325 VTCTSVGI
+325 VTCASVGI

-353 FMARPGGFVGI
+353 FTARPGGFVGI

-375 AGILT
+375 AGILM
-380 GANLSYTGSVTIGG
+380 GANRSYTGSVEVGG

-423 RSNLLMARPQAN
+423 RSNLLMARPGAS
-435 DEELWDA
+435 DDDLWEA
-442 LSRCRIDD
+442 LSRCSLDD
-450 FVRRNSGLD
+450 FVRRSGGLD
-459 TPVSAEGTNLSG
+459 APVSAEGTNLSG

-497 NIDADSEAAIIDAVA
+497 NIDADSEAVIIDAVA

-540 ASRVVQTGTHE
+540 AGRVVQTGTHE
-551 ELAVQDGPYA
+551 ELAGQDGPYA

-575 RSGEGAGKQAAE
+575 RSGEGAGMQA
-587 QVHQAA
+587 
-593 EGAGAVT
+593 
-600 GEQVCQVAEGVG
+600 GEQACRMAESVG
-612 VKVGGQVCQTAEG
+612 
-625 VSAAAGEQACWTV
+625 AAAGEQVCRAT
-638 EDAGTKAGGKTRVSE
+638 EGGDANADEKTCSTAGG
-653 NAGAEIGEQGCRTAE
+653 A
-668 NAAEEHASKP
+668 ASKP
-678 ASAPR
+678 
-683 EVVSDA
+683 VGVSSCEAAGDA
-689 PSQQAVTRMGAATPK
+689 PSQQAAASTGAATPK

-753 EGQAYWVAA
+753 EGQAHWIAAGVAA
-762 SVATV
+762 A
-767 AAVVCGIA
+767 AAVVCGVA

-846 ALAVSIIVLIFIGFQ
+846 ALAVSIIVLVFIGLQ

-875 VGVVVPWCSSRY
+875 AGVVVPWCSSRY

-920 AQKQRTHELS
+920 AQKQRARELD
-930 ERMASLASAERKLKG
+930 ERMASLACTERKLKG
-945 RSANAMAAS
+945 RSANALAVS
-954 GAVVLAFDVA
+954 GAVVLTLDVA
-964 MIALAMM
+964 MVALAMM

-979 FGRAVMAAAAFM
+979 FGRAVMAAGTFM

-1006 LQQTLAAGSRVLVLL
+1006 LQQTLAAGSRVLDLL

-1035 VSKFEGMAM
+1035 VSTFEGMEM
-1044 REVSFAYRDKKILSN
+1044 HEVSFAYRDKKILSDI
-1059 VDVDIRPGRVVRIA
+1059 DVDIRPGRVMRIA
-1073 GPSGIGKSTLL
+1073 GPSGMGKSTLL

-1091 DPQSGRVSIS
+1091 DPQSGRVTIS

-1134 LLVAKADASNEEL
+1134 LLVAKADASDDEL
-1147 MTALEK
+1147 MAALEK
-1153 AALRELVERLPQG
+1153 AALRELVERLPQD

-1238 GAIADDTYALSN
+1238 GAIADDTYTLSS

>member
-36 VSVGRLLQSVLAGGA
+36 VSVGGLLQSVLVGDAA
-51 TGIDLARTLLV
+51 GIDLVRTLLT

-207 TLKVFGADEGRHRR
+207 TLKVFGADEGRHHR
-221 MNEEAERFRKATMR
+221 MNEEAEKFRKATMR

-267 ADTVTFAGAFAFV
+267 AGTVTFAGAFAFV

-313 IDAPEPVCGTQA
+313 IDAPEPACGTQA
-325 VTCTSVGI
+325 ITCASVGI

-343 GTRTVLQDAD
+343 GTRTVLRDAD
-353 FMARPGGFVGI
+353 FTARPGGFVGI

-380 GANLSYTGSVTIGG
+380 GANRSYTGNVTIGG

-423 RSNLLMARPQAN
+423 RSNLLMARPGAS
-435 DEELWDA
+435 DDELWEA

-450 FVRRNSGLD
+450 FVRRSGGLD
-459 TPVSAEGTNLSG
+459 APVNAEGTNLSG

-497 NIDADSEAAIIDAVA
+497 NIDADSEAAITDAVA

-540 ASRVVQTGTHE
+540 AGRVVQTGTHE
-551 ELAVQDGPYA
+551 ELAGQDGPYA

-575 RSGEGAGKQAAE
+575 RSGDNENMQVSGQVYQAAE
-587 QVHQAA
+587 DAGVKVGEQTCGVA
-593 EGAGAVT
+593 EGAGAAA
-600 GEQVCQVAEGVG
+600 GEQVCRATEGG
-612 VKVGGQVCQTAEG
+612 NANADEKTC
-625 VSAAAGEQACWTV
+625 
-638 EDAGTKAGGKTRVSE
+638 GTAGG
-653 NAGAEIGEQGCRTAE
+653 A
-668 NAAEEHASKP
+668 ASKP
-678 ASAPR
+678 TGVSSC
-683 EVVSDA
+683 EVGGDA
-689 PSQQAVTRMGAATPK
+689 PSQRPAAGACAATPK

-753 EGQAYWVAA
+753 EGQAHWIAAGVAA
-762 SVATV
+762 V
-767 AAVVCGIA
+767 AAVVCGVA

-804 AMRRLAPA
+804 AMRRLVPA

-846 ALAVSIIVLIFIGFQ
+846 ALTVSIIVLVFIGLQ

-870 LGFIC
+870 FGFIC

-920 AQKQRTHELS
+920 AQKQRARELG
-930 ERMASLASAERKLKG
+930 ERMASLASTERKLKG
-945 RSANAMAAS
+945 RSANALAVS
-954 GAVVLAFDVA
+954 GAVVLALDVA

-979 FGRAVMAAAAFM
+979 FGRAVMAAGAFM
-991 ASFGPLLAV
+991 ASFGSLLAV

-1006 LQQTLAAGSRVLVLL
+1006 LQQTLAAGSRVLDLL
-1021 EEAPQTPEVTDGVD
+1021 EEVPQTPEVTDGVNVD
-1035 VSKFEGMAM
+1035 AFEGMAM
-1044 REVSFAYRDKKILSN
+1044 REVSFAYRDKKILSDI
-1059 VDVDIRPGRVVRIA
+1059 DVDIRPGRVVRIA
-1073 GPSGIGKSTLL
+1073 GPSGMGKSTLL

-1091 DPQSGRVSIS
+1091 DPQSGRVTIS

-1134 LLVAKADASNEEL
+1134 LLVAKADASDEEL
-1147 MTALEK
+1147 MAALEK

-1238 GAIADDTYALSN
+1238 GAIADDTYTLSN
-1250 GTLV
+1250 GALLG

>member
-17 IAGNVALQ
+17 IAANVALQ

-36 VSVGRLLQSVLAGGA
+36 VSVGGLLQSVLAGDA
-51 TGIDLARTLLV
+51 AGIDLVRTLLT

-221 MNEEAERFRKATMR
+221 MNEEAEKFRKATMR

-267 ADTVTFAGAFAFV
+267 AGTVTFAGAFAFV

-313 IDAPEPVCGTQA
+313 IDAPEPARGTQA

-353 FMARPGGFVGI
+353 FTARPGGFVGI

-380 GANLSYTGSVTIGG
+380 GANRSYTGSVEIGG

-423 RSNLLMARPQAN
+423 RSNLLMARPGAS
-435 DEELWDA
+435 DDELWEA

-450 FVRRNSGLD
+450 FVRRSGGLD
-459 TPVSAEGTNLSG
+459 APVSAEGTNLSG

-512 ELARTKTVVMVS
+512 ELAHTKTVVMVS

-540 ASRVVQTGTHE
+540 AGRVVQTGTHE
-551 ELAVQDGPYA
+551 ELASQDGPYA
-561 RLWARQAELEDFSA
+561 HLWACQAELEDFSA
-575 RSGEGAGKQAAE
+575 RSGEGAGT
-587 QVHQAA
+587 QV
-593 EGAGAVT
+593 
-600 GEQVCQVAEGVG
+600 GEQTCQAGEDAG
-612 VKVGGQVCQTAEG
+612 
-625 VSAAAGEQACWTV
+625 AAAGEMACS
-638 EDAGTKAGGKTRVSE
+638 VSE
-653 NAGAEIGEQGCRTAE
+653 NAGAKVGKQGRRAAGNATSTTADASFE
-668 NAAEEHASKP
+668 AAG
-678 ASAPR
+678 
-683 EVVSDA
+683 DA
-689 PSQQAVTRMGAATPK
+689 PSQQAAASAGAATPR

-753 EGQAYWVAA
+753 EGQAHWIAA
-762 SVATV
+762 GV
-767 AAVVCGIA
+767 AAVAAVMCGVA

-846 ALAVSIIVLIFIGFQ
+846 ALAVSIIVLVFIGLQ

-870 LGFIC
+870 FGFIC
-875 VGVVVPWCSSRY
+875 IGVVVPWCSSRY

-899 GKMNSFVLDSLRG
+899 GKMNSVVLDSLRG

-920 AQKQRTHELS
+920 AQKQCARELN
-930 ERMASLASAERKLKG
+930 ERMASLASTERKLKG
-945 RSANAMAAS
+945 RSANALAVS
-954 GAVVLAFDVA
+954 GAVVLALDIA
-964 MIALAMM
+964 MIALAVL

-979 FGRAVMAAAAFM
+979 FGRAVMATGTFM

-1006 LQQTLAAGSRVLVLL
+1006 LQQTLAAGSRVLDLL
-1021 EEAPQTPEVTDGVD
+1021 EETPQTPEVTDGVD
-1035 VSKFEGMAM
+1035 VSTFDGMAM
-1044 REVSFAYRDKKILSN
+1044 REVSFAYRDKKILSDI
-1059 VDVDIRPGRVVRIA
+1059 DVDIRPGRVVRIA
-1073 GPSGIGKSTLL
+1073 GPSGMGKSTLL

-1091 DPQSGRVSIS
+1091 DPQSGRVTIS

-1134 LLVAKADASNEEL
+1134 LLVAKADASDEEL
-1147 MTALEK
+1147 MAALEK

-1224 ADKTVVIVTHRASA
+1224 GDKTVVIVTHRASA
-1238 GAIADDTYALSN
+1238 GAIADDTYTLSN
-1250 GTLV
+1250 GTLG

>member
-36 VSVGRLLQSVLAGGA
+36 VSVGGLLQSVLAGDTA
-51 TGIDLARTLLV
+51 GIDLVRTLLV

-70 LVCQAQATKQGL
+70 PVCQAQATKQGL

-221 MNEEAERFRKATMR
+221 MNEEAEKFRKATMR

-267 ADTVTFAGAFAFV
+267 AGTVTFAGAFAFV

-313 IDAPEPVCGTQA
+313 IDAPESACGTQA
-325 VTCTSVGI
+325 VTCASVGI

-353 FMARPGGFVGI
+353 FTANPGGFVGI

-380 GANLSYTGSVTIGG
+380 GANRSYTGSVTIGG

-423 RSNLLMARPQAN
+423 RSNLLMARPGAS
-435 DEELWDA
+435 DDELWEA

-450 FVRRNSGLD
+450 FVRRSGGLD
-459 TPVSAEGTNLSG
+459 APVSAEGTNLSG

-512 ELARTKTVVMVS
+512 ELARAKTVVMVS

-540 ASRVVQTGTHE
+540 AGRVVQTGTHE
-551 ELAVQDGPYA
+551 ELAGQDGPYA

-575 RSGEGAGKQAAE
+575 RSGDNENMQVSGQVCQAGE
-587 QVHQAA
+587 D
-593 EGAGAVT
+593 AGMKVV
-600 GEQVCQVAEGVG
+600 EQVCQATEGAG
-612 VKVGGQVCQTAEG
+612 
-625 VSAAAGEQACWTV
+625 AAAGEQVCRAT
-638 EDAGTKAGGKTRVSE
+638 EGGDANADEKTCGTAGG
-653 NAGAEIGEQGCRTAE
+653 A
-668 NAAEEHASKP
+668 ASKP
-678 ASAPR
+678 TGVSSC
-683 EVVSDA
+683 EVGGDA
-689 PSQQAVTRMGAATPK
+689 PSQQAAAGMGATAPK

-741 ITVLATSALLDL
+741 ITVLATSALLNL
-753 EGQAYWVAA
+753 EGQAHWIAAGVAA
-762 SVATV
+762 V
-767 AAVVCGIA
+767 AAVVCGVA

-846 ALAVSIIVLIFIGFQ
+846 ALTVSIIVLVFIGLQ
-861 APQLVGFAA
+861 APQLAGFAA

-920 AQKQRTHELS
+920 AQKQRARELN
-930 ERMASLASAERKLKG
+930 ERMASLACTERKLKG
-945 RSANAMAAS
+945 RSANALAVS
-954 GAVVLAFDVA
+954 GAVVLALDVA
-964 MIALAMM
+964 MIALAML

-979 FGRAVMAAAAFM
+979 FGHAVMAAGTFM

-1006 LQQTLAAGSRVLVLL
+1006 LQQTLAAGSRVLDLL
-1021 EEAPQTPEVTDGVD
+1021 EEAPQTPEVTDGVE
-1035 VSKFEGMAM
+1035 VGTFEGMAM
-1044 REVSFAYRDKKILSN
+1044 REVSFAYRDKKILSDI
-1059 VDVDIRPGRVVRIA
+1059 DVDIRPGRVVRIA
-1073 GPSGIGKSTLL
+1073 GPSGMGKSTLL

-1091 DPQSGRVSIS
+1091 DPQSGRVTIS

-1134 LLVAKADASNEEL
+1134 LLVAKADASDEEL
-1147 MTALEK
+1147 MAALEK

-1224 ADKTVVIVTHRASA
+1224 TDKTVVIVTHRASA
-1238 GAIADDTYALSN
+1238 GAIADDTYTLHH

>member
-36 VSVGRLLQSVLAGGA
+36 VSVGRLLQSVLTGGA
-51 TGIDLARTLLV
+51 TGIDLARALLV

-123 VEQLEAYFGNYLPQL
+123 IEQLEAYFGSYLPQL

-207 TLKVFGADEGRHRR
+207 TLKVFRADEERHRR
-221 MNEEAERFRKATMR
+221 MNEEAEKFRKATMR

-267 ADTVTFAGAFAFV
+267 VGTVTFAGAFAFV
-280 FLAADFFIPLRTL
+280 FLAADFFIPLLTL

-313 IDAPEPVCGTQA
+313 IDAPEPACGTQA

-343 GTRTVLQDAD
+343 GTRTVLQNAD
-353 FMARPGGFVGI
+353 FTARPGGFVGI

-415 SFLFAGTV
+415 GFLFAGTV
-423 RSNLLMARPQAN
+423 RSNLLMARAGAS
-435 DEELWDA
+435 DDELWEA

-450 FVRRNSGLD
+450 FVRRSGGLD
-459 TPVSAEGTNLSG
+459 APVSAEGTNLSG

-497 NIDADSEAAIIDAVA
+497 NIDADSEASIIDAVA

-540 ASRVVQTGTHE
+540 AGRVVQTGTHE
-551 ELAVQDGPYA
+551 ELAKQDGPYA
-561 RLWARQAELEDFSA
+561 SLWARQAELEDFSA
-575 RSGEGAGKQAAE
+575 RSGEGAGKQA
-587 QVHQAA
+587 V
-593 EGAGAVT
+593 
-600 GEQVCQVAEGVG
+600 
-612 VKVGGQVCQTAEG
+612 
-625 VSAAAGEQACWTV
+625 EQAC
-638 EDAGTKAGGKTRVSE
+638 
-653 NAGAEIGEQGCRTAE
+653 Q
-668 NAAEEHASKP
+668 AAD
-678 ASAPR
+678 
-683 EVVSDA
+683 DA

-709 IMLELVKLTRPLLG
+709 VMLELVKLTRPLLG

-753 EGQAYWVAA
+753 EGQACWVAA

-767 AAVVCGIA
+767 AAVACGIA

-846 ALAVSIIVLIFIGFQ
+846 ALTVSIIVLIF
-861 APQLVGFAA
+861 
-870 LGFIC
+870 
-875 VGVVVPWCSSRY
+875 
-887 TATGGLE
+887 
-894 LRQQV
+894 
-899 GKMNSFVLDSLRG
+899 
-912 LSETLQFG
+912 
-920 AQKQRTHELS
+920 
-930 ERMASLASAERKLKG
+930 
-945 RSANAMAAS
+945 
-954 GAVVLAFDVA
+954 
-964 MIALAMM
+964 
-971 FVMQGTLE
+971 
-979 FGRAVMAAAAFM
+979 
-991 ASFGPLLAV
+991 
-1000 AALGST
+1000 
-1006 LQQTLAAGSRVLVLL
+1006 
-1021 EEAPQTPEVTDGVD
+1021 
-1035 VSKFEGMAM
+1035 
-1044 REVSFAYRDKKILSN
+1044 
-1059 VDVDIRPGRVVRIA
+1059 
-1073 GPSGIGKSTLL
+1073 
-1084 KLLMRFW
+1084 
-1091 DPQSGRVSIS
+1091 
-1101 GLDLRDVN
+1101 
-1109 TASLRSQQ
+1109 
-1117 GLMEQD
+1117 
-1123 TFLFASTIREN
+1123 LFATTIREN
-1134 LLVAKADASNEEL
+1134 LLVAKADASDEEL
-1147 MTALEK
+1147 IAALEK
-1153 AALRELVERLPQG
+1153 AALRELVERLPQS

>member
-36 VSVGRLLQSVLAGGA
+36 VSVGRLLQSVLTGGA

-123 VEQLEAYFGNYLPQL
+123 IEQLEAYFGSYLPQL

-207 TLKVFGADEGRHRR
+207 TLKVFRADEERHRR
-221 MNEEAERFRKATMR
+221 MNEEAEKFRKATMR

-267 ADTVTFAGAFAFV
+267 VGTVTFAGAFAFV

-313 IDAPEPVCGTQA
+313 IDAPEPACGTQA

-343 GTRTVLQDAD
+343 GTRTVLQNAD
-353 FMARPGGFVGI
+353 FTARPGGFVGI

-415 SFLFAGTV
+415 GFLFAGTV
-423 RSNLLMARPQAN
+423 RSNLLMARAGAS
-435 DEELWDA
+435 DDELWEA

-450 FVRRNSGLD
+450 FVRRSGGPD
-459 TPVSAEGTNLSG
+459 APVSAEGTNLSG

-540 ASRVVQTGTHE
+540 AGRVVQTGTHE
-551 ELAVQDGPYA
+551 ELAKQDGPYA
-561 RLWARQAELEDFSA
+561 SLWARQAELEDFSA
-575 RSGEGAGKQAAE
+575 RSGEGAGKQA
-587 QVHQAA
+587 V
-593 EGAGAVT
+593 
-600 GEQVCQVAEGVG
+600 
-612 VKVGGQVCQTAEG
+612 
-625 VSAAAGEQACWTV
+625 EQAC
-638 EDAGTKAGGKTRVSE
+638 
-653 NAGAEIGEQGCRTAE
+653 Q
-668 NAAEEHASKP
+668 AAD
-678 ASAPR
+678 
-683 EVVSDA
+683 DA

-709 IMLELVKLTRPLLG
+709 VMLELVKLTRPLLG

-753 EGQAYWVAA
+753 EGQACWVAA

-767 AAVVCGIA
+767 AAVACGIA

-812 KLEGKEKGDLVS
+812 KLEGKAKGDLVS

-846 ALAVSIIVLIFIGFQ
+846 ALTVSIIVLIF
-861 APQLVGFAA
+861 
-870 LGFIC
+870 
-875 VGVVVPWCSSRY
+875 
-887 TATGGLE
+887 
-894 LRQQV
+894 
-899 GKMNSFVLDSLRG
+899 
-912 LSETLQFG
+912 
-920 AQKQRTHELS
+920 
-930 ERMASLASAERKLKG
+930 
-945 RSANAMAAS
+945 
-954 GAVVLAFDVA
+954 
-964 MIALAMM
+964 
-971 FVMQGTLE
+971 
-979 FGRAVMAAAAFM
+979 
-991 ASFGPLLAV
+991 
-1000 AALGST
+1000 
-1006 LQQTLAAGSRVLVLL
+1006 
-1021 EEAPQTPEVTDGVD
+1021 
-1035 VSKFEGMAM
+1035 
-1044 REVSFAYRDKKILSN
+1044 
-1059 VDVDIRPGRVVRIA
+1059 
-1073 GPSGIGKSTLL
+1073 
-1084 KLLMRFW
+1084 
-1091 DPQSGRVSIS
+1091 
-1101 GLDLRDVN
+1101 
-1109 TASLRSQQ
+1109 
-1117 GLMEQD
+1117 
-1123 TFLFASTIREN
+1123 LFATTIREN
-1134 LLVAKADASNEEL
+1134 LLVAKADASDEEL
-1147 MTALEK
+1147 IAALEK

-1238 GAIADDTYALSN
+1238 GAIVDDTYALSP
-1250 GTLV
+1250 TAHF

>member
-17 IAGNVALQ
+17 IAANVALQ

-36 VSVGRLLQSVLAGGA
+36 VSVGGLLQSVLAGDA
-51 TGIDLARTLLV
+51 AGIDLVRTLLT

-221 MNEEAERFRKATMR
+221 MNEEAEKFRKATMR

-267 ADTVTFAGAFAFV
+267 AGTVTFAGAFAFV

-313 IDAPEPVCGTQA
+313 IDAPEPARGTQA

-353 FMARPGGFVGI
+353 FTARPGGFVGI

-380 GANLSYTGSVTIGG
+380 GANRSYTGSVTIGG

-423 RSNLLMARPQAN
+423 RSNLLMARPGAS
-435 DEELWDA
+435 DDELWEA

-450 FVRRNSGLD
+450 FVRRSGGLD
-459 TPVSAEGTNLSG
+459 APVSAEGTNLSG

-497 NIDADSEAAIIDAVA
+497 NIDADSEAAIIAAVA

-540 ASRVVQTGTHE
+540 AGRVVQTGTHE
-551 ELAVQDGPYA
+551 ELAGQDGPYA

-575 RSGEGAGKQAAE
+575 RSGDNENMQVSGQVYQAAKDAGVKVGE
-587 QVHQAA
+587 QTCGVA
-593 EGAGAVT
+593 EGAGAAA
-600 GEQVCQVAEGVG
+600 GEQVCRATEGG
-612 VKVGGQVCQTAEG
+612 
-625 VSAAAGEQACWTV
+625 
-638 EDAGTKAGGKTRVSE
+638 DANADEKTCGTAGG
-653 NAGAEIGEQGCRTAE
+653 A
-668 NAAEEHASKP
+668 ASKP
-678 ASAPR
+678 TGVSSC
-683 EVVSDA
+683 EVGGDA
-689 PSQQAVTRMGAATPK
+689 PSQRPAAGAGAATPK

-753 EGQAYWVAA
+753 EGQAHWIAAGVAA
-762 SVATV
+762 V
-767 AAVVCGIA
+767 AAVVCGVA

-846 ALAVSIIVLIFIGFQ
+846 ALAVSIIVLVFIGLQ

-870 LGFIC
+870 FGFIC

-920 AQKQRTHELS
+920 AQKQRARELG
-930 ERMASLASAERKLKG
+930 ERMASLACTERKLKG
-945 RSANAMAAS
+945 RSANALAVS
-954 GAVVLAFDVA
+954 GAVVLALDVA

-979 FGRAVMAAAAFM
+979 FGRAVMAAGTFM

-1006 LQQTLAAGSRVLVLL
+1006 LQQTLAAGSRVLDLL

-1035 VSKFEGMAM
+1035 VTTFKGMAM
-1044 REVSFAYRDKKILSN
+1044 REVSFAYRDKKVLSDI
-1059 VDVDIRPGRVVRIA
+1059 DVDIRPGRVVRIA
-1073 GPSGIGKSTLL
+1073 GPSGMGKSTLL

-1091 DPQSGRVSIS
+1091 DPQSGRVTIS
-1101 GLDLRDVN
+1101 GMDLRDVN

-1123 TFLFASTIREN
+1123 TFLFAATIREN
-1134 LLVAKADASNEEL
+1134 LLVAKAGASDEEL
-1147 MTALEK
+1147 MAALEK

-1238 GAIADDTYALSN
+1238 GAIADDTYTLHHGALM
-1250 GTLV
+1250 

>member
-36 VSVGRLLQSVLAGGA
+36 VSVGRLLQSVLTGGA

-123 VEQLEAYFGNYLPQL
+123 IEQLEAYFGSYLPQL

-207 TLKVFGADEGRHRR
+207 TLKVFRADEERHRR
-221 MNEEAERFRKATMR
+221 MNEEAEKFRKATMR

-267 ADTVTFAGAFAFV
+267 VGTVTFAGAFAFV

-313 IDAPEPVCGTQA
+313 IDAPEPACGTQA

-343 GTRTVLQDAD
+343 GTRTVLQNAD
-353 FMARPGGFVGI
+353 FTARPGGFVGI

-415 SFLFAGTV
+415 GFLFAGTV
-423 RSNLLMARPQAN
+423 RSNLLMARAGAN
-435 DEELWDA
+435 DDELWEA

-450 FVRRNSGLD
+450 FVRRSGGPD
-459 TPVSAEGTNLSG
+459 APVSAEGTNLSG

-540 ASRVVQTGTHE
+540 AGRVVQTGTHE
-551 ELAVQDGPYA
+551 ELAKQDGPYA
-561 RLWARQAELEDFSA
+561 SLWARQAELEDFSA
-575 RSGEGAGKQAAE
+575 RSGEGAGKQA
-587 QVHQAA
+587 V
-593 EGAGAVT
+593 
-600 GEQVCQVAEGVG
+600 
-612 VKVGGQVCQTAEG
+612 
-625 VSAAAGEQACWTV
+625 EQAC
-638 EDAGTKAGGKTRVSE
+638 
-653 NAGAEIGEQGCRTAE
+653 Q
-668 NAAEEHASKP
+668 AAD
-678 ASAPR
+678 
-683 EVVSDA
+683 DA

-704 RGKVR
+704 LGKVR
-709 IMLELVKLTRPLLG
+709 VMLELVKLTRPLLG

-753 EGQAYWVAA
+753 EGQACWVAA

-767 AAVVCGIA
+767 AAVACGIA

-846 ALAVSIIVLIFIGFQ
+846 ALTVSIIVLIF
-861 APQLVGFAA
+861 
-870 LGFIC
+870 
-875 VGVVVPWCSSRY
+875 
-887 TATGGLE
+887 
-894 LRQQV
+894 
-899 GKMNSFVLDSLRG
+899 
-912 LSETLQFG
+912 
-920 AQKQRTHELS
+920 
-930 ERMASLASAERKLKG
+930 
-945 RSANAMAAS
+945 
-954 GAVVLAFDVA
+954 
-964 MIALAMM
+964 
-971 FVMQGTLE
+971 
-979 FGRAVMAAAAFM
+979 
-991 ASFGPLLAV
+991 
-1000 AALGST
+1000 
-1006 LQQTLAAGSRVLVLL
+1006 
-1021 EEAPQTPEVTDGVD
+1021 
-1035 VSKFEGMAM
+1035 
-1044 REVSFAYRDKKILSN
+1044 
-1059 VDVDIRPGRVVRIA
+1059 
-1073 GPSGIGKSTLL
+1073 
-1084 KLLMRFW
+1084 
-1091 DPQSGRVSIS
+1091 
-1101 GLDLRDVN
+1101 
-1109 TASLRSQQ
+1109 
-1117 GLMEQD
+1117 
-1123 TFLFASTIREN
+1123 LFATTIREN
-1134 LLVAKADASNEEL
+1134 LLVAKADASDEEL
-1147 MTALEK
+1147 IAALEK

-1203 PTSNLDALSEASV
+1203 PTSNLDALSEASI

-1238 GAIADDTYALSN
+1238 GAIVDDTYALSP
-1250 GTLV
+1250 TAHF

>member
-36 VSVGRLLQSVLAGGA
+36 VSVGRLLQSVLTGGA

-123 VEQLEAYFGNYLPQL
+123 IEQLEAYFGSYLPQL

-207 TLKVFGADEGRHRR
+207 TLKVFRADEERHRR
-221 MNEEAERFRKATMR
+221 MNEEAEKFRKATMR

-267 ADTVTFAGAFAFV
+267 VGTVTFAGAFAFV

-313 IDAPEPVCGTQA
+313 IDAPEPACGTQA

-343 GTRTVLQDAD
+343 GTRTVLQNAD
-353 FMARPGGFVGI
+353 FTARPGGFVGI

-415 SFLFAGTV
+415 GFLFAGTV
-423 RSNLLMARPQAN
+423 RSNLLMARAGAS
-435 DEELWDA
+435 DDELWEA

-450 FVRRNSGLD
+450 FVRRSGGPD
-459 TPVSAEGTNLSG
+459 APVSAEGTNLSG

-540 ASRVVQTGTHE
+540 AGRVVQTGTHE
-551 ELAVQDGPYA
+551 ELAKQDGHYA
-561 RLWARQAELEDFSA
+561 SLWARQAELEDFSA
-575 RSGEGAGKQAAE
+575 RSGEGAGKQA
-587 QVHQAA
+587 V
-593 EGAGAVT
+593 
-600 GEQVCQVAEGVG
+600 
-612 VKVGGQVCQTAEG
+612 
-625 VSAAAGEQACWTV
+625 EQAC
-638 EDAGTKAGGKTRVSE
+638 
-653 NAGAEIGEQGCRTAE
+653 Q
-668 NAAEEHASKP
+668 AAD
-678 ASAPR
+678 
-683 EVVSDA
+683 DA

-709 IMLELVKLTRPLLG
+709 VMLELVKLTRPLLG

-753 EGQAYWVAA
+753 EGQACWVAA

-767 AAVVCGIA
+767 AAVACGIA

-846 ALAVSIIVLIFIGFQ
+846 ALTVSIIVLIF
-861 APQLVGFAA
+861 
-870 LGFIC
+870 
-875 VGVVVPWCSSRY
+875 
-887 TATGGLE
+887 
-894 LRQQV
+894 
-899 GKMNSFVLDSLRG
+899 
-912 LSETLQFG
+912 
-920 AQKQRTHELS
+920 
-930 ERMASLASAERKLKG
+930 
-945 RSANAMAAS
+945 
-954 GAVVLAFDVA
+954 
-964 MIALAMM
+964 
-971 FVMQGTLE
+971 
-979 FGRAVMAAAAFM
+979 
-991 ASFGPLLAV
+991 
-1000 AALGST
+1000 
-1006 LQQTLAAGSRVLVLL
+1006 
-1021 EEAPQTPEVTDGVD
+1021 
-1035 VSKFEGMAM
+1035 
-1044 REVSFAYRDKKILSN
+1044 
-1059 VDVDIRPGRVVRIA
+1059 
-1073 GPSGIGKSTLL
+1073 
-1084 KLLMRFW
+1084 
-1091 DPQSGRVSIS
+1091 
-1101 GLDLRDVN
+1101 
-1109 TASLRSQQ
+1109 
-1117 GLMEQD
+1117 
-1123 TFLFASTIREN
+1123 LFATTIREN
-1134 LLVAKADASNEEL
+1134 LLVAKADASDEEL
-1147 MTALEK
+1147 IAALEK

-1238 GAIADDTYALSN
+1238 GAIVDDTYALSP
-1250 GTLV
+1250 TAHF

>member
-1 MFDKRLFSL
+1 M
-10 VPGVMRH
+10 
-17 IAGNVALQ
+17 
-25 WLALL
+25 LA
-30 ANVVLF
+30 APQE
-36 VSVGRLLQSVLAGGA
+36 S
-51 TGIDLARTLLV
+51 TLLV

-221 MNEEAERFRKATMR
+221 MNEEAEKFRKATMR

-267 ADTVTFAGAFAFV
+267 AGTVTFAGAFAFV

-313 IDAPEPVCGTQA
+313 IDAPEPACGTQA
-325 VTCTSVGI
+325 ATCTSVGI

-343 GTRTVLQDAD
+343 GTRTVLQNAD
-353 FMARPGGFVGI
+353 FTARPGGFVGI

-423 RSNLLMARPQAN
+423 RSNLLMARAGAS
-435 DEELWDA
+435 DDELWEA

-450 FVRRNSGLD
+450 FVRRSGGLD
-459 TPVSAEGTNLSG
+459 APVSAEGTNLSG

-540 ASRVVQTGTHE
+540 TGRVVQTGTHE
-551 ELAVQDGPYA
+551 ELAGQDGPYA
-561 RLWARQAELEDFSA
+561 SLWARQAELEDFSA
-575 RSGEGAGKQAAE
+575 RSGESTDKQAAE
-587 QVHQAA
+587 QVHQPAEDTGA
-593 EGAGAVT
+593 VAGEQVCQATEGAGAVT
-600 GEQVCQVAEGVG
+600 G
-612 VKVGGQVCQTAEG
+612 GQVCRATENAG
-625 VSAAAGEQACWTV
+625 AAAGE
-638 EDAGTKAGGKTRVSE
+638 KTRS
-653 NAGAEIGEQGCRTAE
+653 
-668 NAAEEHASKP
+668 AAEEHTSKP

-753 EGQAYWVAA
+753 EGQACWVAA

-767 AAVVCGIA
+767 AAVVCGVA

-794 LALVRDKVFA
+794 LALVRDKIFA

-846 ALAVSIIVLIFIGFQ
+846 ALTVSIIALIFIGLQ

-920 AQKQRTHELS
+920 AQKQRALELS
-930 ERMASLASAERKLKG
+930 ERMASLASAERTLKG
-945 RSANAMAAS
+945 RGANAMAAS
-954 GAVVLAFDVA
+954 GAVVLALDVA
-964 MIALAMM
+964 MIALAML

-979 FGRAVMAAAAFM
+979 FGRAVMAAGTFM

-1006 LQQTLAAGSRVLVLL
+1006 LQQTLAAGSRVLDLL

-1035 VSKFEGMAM
+1035 VNKFEGMAM
-1044 REVSFAYRDKKILSN
+1044 REVNFAYRDKEILSN

-1091 DPQSGRVSIS
+1091 DPQSGRVTIS
-1101 GLDLRDVN
+1101 GLNLRDVN

-1134 LLVAKADASNEEL
+1134 LLVAKADASDEEL

-1216 LKALQENR
+1216 LKALQDNR

-1238 GAIADDTYALSN
+1238 GAIADDTYTLSN
-1250 GTLV
+1250 GTLLG